1 MAEKDFE
8 ADDLELKDYAFEPK
22 TYTVNDVQI
31 TDYTGIEH
39 DKIFLVNKKDI
50 LTKPRPSWI
59 PELDENCLEREDFLP
74 HCVKDSDGYY
84 FVQKTSLE
92 VPEDYNGPKLS
103 DYEKR
108 QKFTKKTY
116 YKMSLDLIAAT
127 CDYYIKKRR
136 AEIKLSG
143 DTHRVGFPRS
153 AGSMTWARYDD
164 MVSMFSLCEAYKDDP
179 EITKNYG
186 HIKARRSNP
195 KHKGYIRQTEI
206 AFHDHYG
213 PLLQELKDKKLDMNL
228 QKQDAA
234 DTHKKGE
241 ETSYGMSGRSDTL
254 KKDYGVTIKKQNGTG
269 FDSQQLKNISE
280 ALENVWN
287 HYGKLDDVA
296 IAFNLGISYA
306 ANTLQHAR
314 KAVGIFHPEY
324 HAIGV
329 SFFEEKVADSK
340 DSSMVLCHE
349 VAHWLDFEKGNRDH
363 FHYASDKSGTLENKI
378 ALKFKEL
385 VRKRNS
391 GGKKLGDYWYRT
403 CECLARAMEEDYG
416 LKHNCYDFYNDQAYL
431 TPEVFKKEIA
441 PLVEQLLEENRKYF
455 NLVKKENLSQ
465 ELSTAKD
472 LSFFDINENTLRKL
486 IKSYTSSAASLAETE
501 KSKPDTFNYLR
512 GANKAMDNKINRYQE
527 KIVKLQTKVDVLNML
542 VQLET
547 KQAFGQFE
555 MKTLEADICPVDR
568 DDILRMDKNTFE
580 YYAAVIN
587 SALKNAGF
595 SEKKSIPLVL
605 KNPSGYTFNTLNI
618 LEDGNIEVVS
628 GSVNSLSEDEF
639 KAIEEKNLGLQKK
652 IFDEVKK
659 NIENNSLQQ
668 PEHKNILPS
677 LSSDDSFVSDFR
689 SGKFNSIFDRLSDL
703 NFKDDFISSGSLYS
717 KSRIEGI
724 NNLWLELFR
733 DGVPPAVIKFE
744 NEWEKKI
751 DDGNFN
757 APSFKENWIE
767 EASKAENEK
776 LLSYFSKMSVPDEN
790 VISEHNG
797 HLFRTMIINAIA
809 KQSRFLTEY
818 TDPFSNIVLYQKPE
832 CLLEKRLRYEIIEN
846 EIKKRGLKIMQD
858 KEIENNK
865 ETSEKKTRW
874 FSVHYKQIA
883 EDRAEFLDHIHKN
896 QEIENLDIHKTLLEN
911 HLEIQGCILGGTG
924 MIDSAYESF
933 VCSGA
938 DGFKYL
944 LTPHNSEYYKTENR
958 IIVSD
963 KIFDTFEDA
972 VKACIEEEIK
982 VYKPE
987 ITDYKIAED
996 SGYFFRMPEK
1006 YRDFI
1011 LDYILENKKDI
1022 VTEAEDYAAK
1032 NNISE
1037 KSQKEK
1043 LRHYIGISMEGYNKY
1058 RFDNPEW
1065 SKIIDD
1071 HVKQIENPLFH
1082 QNEKT
1087 DPEAAEKKSGKT
1099 KYKANDQK
1107 YISKFLDKDGITID
1121 FERWTKKDNPTSI
1134 LGNNYELSLQF
1145 PVTKNCLDCF
1155 ARFVIDETEPDGTF
1169 IKNHVDFTSEEYI
1182 NSISSYY
1189 NERNEHYPDQDE
1201 FDAIRW
1207 KYITDGQKLVRL
1219 GFTKIRDIDSDI
1231 TDALIKTGRENF
1243 KDELSFYKN
1252 SSRQNCR
1259 VFKLD
1264 DNAGN
1269 PLYII
1274 HNFETQQYSVLQDVN
1289 PENPGV
1295 TYFHAEGYPELDGLL
1310 LHLGER
1316 TNLSAEE
1323 SKKLKYFECPSLNI
1337 KFTPEL
1343 LLEKKALDYDTIDYY
1358 KNNSGFEMSFY
1369 NKLKEAVSPQKNNDF
1384 SIDYSEEK
1392 PEPVQQDLFEISEN
1406 NKEYWI
1412 TDKDGNRITNSDA
1425 KKIIKDNLDLLNRLS
1440 EEKTPAAN
1448 SKMVT
1453 ASYISDYLLE
1463 RLNKEDAQEVKNF
1476 TESFYDN
1483 IRNDYLSSLSDE
1495 RIAILLGKGSGSGFS
1510 FNESEA
1516 KFFRKN
1522 LEKKLVGNDYFIGT
1536 LQTVINDFSK
1546 EWSDTLERENPHLI
1560 SLLKKACDESV
1571 DYESR
1576 LYTAYHSYRYKH
1588 DPDDVAGYSLE
1599 TFKDKIVN
1607 DRTLME
1613 KYLSAYPE
1621 FEKLHN
1627 EYIEHNKIS
1636 DKANL
1641 VSIFKEHNRNIKI
1654 TEKQLSGRIYNS
1666 ADTNPEVLAIYY
1678 DDVKNEQSGL
1688 LLSESMAAIIA
1699 SHQGEPFATWLEN
1712 ISSDVRKVY
1721 PEITDRY
1728 IRKAIEPL
1736 KLGFGHGRK
1745 MHTLILQDHNYD
1757 IEQNMTKSNISKETN
1772 MTETTKP
1779 HSFFIKDT
1787 AEFDAF
1793 ADFEPITNLT
1803 AKQAVK
1809 KYAEL
1814 RKDGYSC
1821 GIGMHI
1827 PGDFIFDDPDG
1838 NGITLVVNHEGTAV
1852 FDIYGDTFIDQ
1863 LQEKD
1868 IENGRARLYIDLYKE
1883 LYNAFESEGIL
1894 VKKPQFVFDK
1904 ESELFVE
1911 KEYEYYINNF
1921 WYSENIDE
1929 LLSDAKKQLNE
1940 GKIKAAEEIIAKRNY
1955 FENTFAKD
1963 LTPEQKD
1970 IILRGLWEG
1979 EDKGLMAQ
1987 YRKDYPGVNPPSH
2000 PGDRYIELYLAMHL
2014 DEYDEEVL
2022 KNFALENEIE
2032 NVISTD
2038 NIHLNNEHGENGWHS
2053 MDMFVAD
2060 EKYIK
2065 AAAISD
2071 ERFAMPVASWKD
2083 GEPEITVSMVTLL
2096 ISDPENHDK
2105 QYLDVSSEGKP
2116 SISSDEKWNLIREQ
2130 KTFDILGEQI
2140 KNLFHKGISFYE
2152 WAKKDPEDSRS
2163 LEYIICNK
2171 DSKAYFD
2178 DSQTISNNLMNF
2190 LRNSEFVNADY
2201 SDDKITVTLN
2211 FDDES
2216 FEMCQN
2222 ELVKLDID
2230 WGLEHRIHQ
2239 VITYSRDTLDDDKQ
2253 AFVSLEEAQA
2263 AAKDYL
2269 SNDYYKDEN
2278 GKPYYDG
2285 VCVLNNKTKE
2295 IEFTQGVFPSK
2306 EIFSLD
2312 VLDKNNFELTPN
2324 EISNKIENIYG
2335 YFFEYESNENTV
2347 DIYQYEKNENGSIN
2361 KDGPQN
2367 FIGSLD
2373 SEGNFG
2379 FTDDYTEKLPDAVG
2393 QAAAMY
2399 FREITKSVSAEIELD
2414 PEDEEISASAT
2425 DEINKDLIKAE
2436 REVFQ
2441 KKILQLK
2448 EELKN
2453 IENDRYQDATDKEIQ
2468 DQVNQINEYIEKYEN
2483 ITDADIKNIILWRR
2497 NNFEE
2502 NQNNAREVEANRNT
2516 KQINDS
2522 SLNEG
2527 ELFSYNDLHPY
2538 FTLKNRNT
2546 GRETVIQPKGRDV
2559 ENIKDFAR
2567 LSSLTEAEK
2576 LIEAIKSKGFGI
2588 YTTYQRAVIFNDEL
2602 YYDFDEFARADNRD
2616 KNIHLLGQEDF
2627 IKYINDFK
2635 ISKNMKLFLENKKPE
2650 KKEYTLSDFDS
2661 EIFWEKYRS
2670 NYDKYYNSE
2679 DPEVRSEEMANS
2691 KYFDEL
2697 SYTNSMFNKTIGKL
2711 AQERGD
2717 YFSSDREAAAV
2728 VKAFFEMGVKLEVT
2742 HKDIS
2747 ENYILEYESEN
2758 ERVKLFDKN
2767 HVYIG
2772 SFGSQMNSSGSIYF
2786 GFLSKNNET
2795 EPDYIPVE
2803 GISNE
2808 ETDKLF
2814 EKAKAIFMENG
2825 IDVNNFEQNFID
2837 EMNNI
2842 DPDDSYYELFRDK
2855 VTGKLITEELNQM
2868 GFVKDPDGNYV
2879 LDDIKVSLSLVFNN
2893 KENPALIISHI
2904 SDPAVMQTIHLNDS
2918 YAKKHS
2924 LGMAFEDLLES
2935 GWLKETKNPNLKS
2948 FIDGKMLERDFIG
2961 KYIPDADNN
2970 EAVTLLDDITAYEE
2984 GFSDVLKSFKD
2995 FKDAWDISVS
3005 SEQEVSDFGGKLQKA
3020 LYNAAEAIK
3029 DKKAYSDSLL
3039 RYAEKYKP
3047 GMEDPD
3053 NVYGKFKFHEDEL
3066 KVFLKVNMINA
3077 SIYNISMD
3085 KNRDGTQI
3093 IFALMSSK
3101 DKRHYG
3107 YITADFDDPAN
3118 CKYNFTDLK
3127 NHNLDISLTENISKM
3142 RDFCEKGKPFYE
3154 ASENHSVNIELT
3166 SDGSKLSL
3174 TFNEVPDIDLRSSLN
3189 WAGFKYST
3197 IAKAWKADFNQ
3208 ENSDK
3213 LLATVKKY
3221 WPDDYEHAVK
3231 QMEGI
3236 GTKTAAE
3243 HKKESISVDF
3253 SQIENTSE
3261 KLAENIKFINEKYPE
3276 YKGNLTHILTDIMFN
3291 ATSKNRNEILDKFRD
3306 CNNKDELNSKLK
3318 KMVYG
3323 SFETE
3328 IKKQQNVKPKKDP
3341 EEGFSR

>member
-8 ADDLELKDYAFEPK
+8 ADDLELKDYAFEPE

-84 FVQKTSLE
+84 FVQKTSLD

-186 HIKARRSNP
+186 HVKARRSNP

-241 ETSYGMSGRSDTL
+241 ETSYGMSGRSETL
-254 KKDYGVTIKKQNGTG
+254 KKDYGVTIKKQNGTN

-363 FHYASDKSGTLENKI
+363 FHYASDKNCTLENKI

-416 LKHNCYDFYNDQAYL
+416 LKHDCYDFYNDQAYL
-431 TPEVFKKEIA
+431 TPEVFKKEIS
-441 PLVEQLLEENRKYF
+441 PLVEQLLEENRTYF
-455 NLVKKENLSQ
+455 NLVKKENLSM

-472 LSFFDINENTLRKL
+472 LSFFDVNENALRKL
-486 IKSYTSSAASLAETE
+486 IKSYTSSAALLEETE

-512 GANKAMDNKINRYQE
+512 GASKAMDNKIYRYQE
-527 KIVKLQTKVDVLNML
+527 KITKLQTKVDVLNML
-542 VQLET
+542 VHLET
-547 KQAFGQFE
+547 KQPFGQFE

-628 GSVNSLSEDEF
+628 GSVNSLSEDDF
-639 KAIEEKNLGLQKK
+639 KAIEEKNLGLLKT
-652 IFDEVKK
+652 IFDEVKIQLEK
-659 NIENNSLQQ
+659 NRENN
-668 PEHKNILPS
+668 I
-677 LSSDDSFVSDFR
+677 
-689 SGKFNSIFDRLSDL
+689 
-703 NFKDDFISSGSLYS
+703 
-717 KSRIEGI
+717 
-724 NNLWLELFR
+724 
-733 DGVPPAVIKFE
+733 
-744 NEWEKKI
+744 
-751 DDGNFN
+751 
-757 APSFKENWIE
+757 
-767 EASKAENEK
+767 
-776 LLSYFSKMSVPDEN
+776 
-790 VISEHNG
+790 
-797 HLFRTMIINAIA
+797 
-809 KQSRFLTEY
+809 
-818 TDPFSNIVLYQKPE
+818 
-832 CLLEKRLRYEIIEN
+832 
-846 EIKKRGLKIMQD
+846 
-858 KEIENNK
+858 
-865 ETSEKKTRW
+865 ETSEKKIRW

-896 QEIENLDIHKTLLEN
+896 QEIESLNIHKTLLEN

-944 LTPHNSEYYKTENR
+944 LTPHNSEYYKTDNK

-963 KIFDTFEDA
+963 KVFDSFEDA

-987 ITDYKIAED
+987 ITDYKIAGD
-996 SGYFFRMPEK
+996 SGYFFLIPKK
-1006 YRDFI
+1006 YREFI
-1011 LDYILENKKDI
+1011 LDYILENKKEI
-1022 VTEAEDYAAK
+1022 VTEAEEYAAK

-1065 SKIIDD
+1065 SKIIDE
-1071 HVKQIENPLFH
+1071 HVKQIENS
-1082 QNEKT
+1082 EKT
-1087 DPEAAEKKSGKT
+1087 TGKT

-1107 YISKFLDKDGITID
+1107 YI
-1121 FERWTKKDNPTSI
+1121 
-1134 LGNNYELSLQF
+1134 LQF
-1145 PVTKNCLDCF
+1145 
-1155 ARFVIDETEPDGTF
+1155 
-1169 IKNHVDFTSEEYI
+1169 
-1182 NSISSYY
+1182 
-1189 NERNEHYPDQDE
+1189 
-1201 FDAIRW
+1201 
-1207 KYITDGQKLVRL
+1207 
-1219 GFTKIRDIDSDI
+1219 
-1231 TDALIKTGRENF
+1231 
-1243 KDELSFYKN
+1243 
-1252 SSRQNCR
+1252 
-1259 VFKLD
+1259 
-1264 DNAGN
+1264 
-1269 PLYII
+1269 
-1274 HNFETQQYSVLQDVN
+1274 
-1289 PENPGV
+1289 
-1295 TYFHAEGYPELDGLL
+1295 
-1310 LHLGER
+1310 
-1316 TNLSAEE
+1316 
-1323 SKKLKYFECPSLNI
+1323 LN
-1337 KFTPEL
+1337 
-1343 LLEKKALDYDTIDYY
+1343 
-1358 KNNSGFEMSFY
+1358 
-1369 NKLKEAVSPQKNNDF
+1369 NKLKEAGSPQKNKDF

-1392 PEPVQQDLFEISEN
+1392 PGPVQQDLFEISEN
-1406 NKEYWI
+1406 KKEYWI

-1453 ASYISDYLLE
+1453 VSYISDYLLE

-1476 TESFYDN
+1476 TESFYSN

-1516 KFFRKN
+1516 NFFRKN

-1536 LQTVINDFSK
+1536 LQTVVNDFSK
-1546 EWSDTLERENPHLI
+1546 EWSNTLEKENPQLI
-1560 SLLKKACDESV
+1560 SLLKKACDESI

-1576 LYTAYHSYRYKH
+1576 LYTAYLSYHYKH

-1599 TFKDKIVN
+1599 TFKDIIVN

-1654 TEKQLSGRIYNS
+1654 TEKRLSGRIYNA
-1666 ADTNPEVLAIYY
+1666 ADTNPEALAIYY

-1721 PEITDRY
+1721 PEITDKY
-1728 IRKAIEPL
+1728 IRNAIGPL

-1745 MHTLILQDHNYD
+1745 MHTLILQDHNY
-1757 IEQNMTKSNISKETN
+1757 ESNISKETN

-1793 ADFEPITNLT
+1793 ADFEPVTNLT
-1803 AKQAVK
+1803 AVQAVK

-1883 LYNAFESEGIL
+1883 LYNAFESEGVS

-1904 ESELFVE
+1904 ESELF
-1911 KEYEYYINNF
+1911 
-1921 WYSENIDE
+1921 
-1929 LLSDAKKQLNE
+1929 
-1940 GKIKAAEEIIAKRNY
+1940 
-1955 FENTFAKD
+1955 
-1963 LTPEQKD
+1963 
-1970 IILRGLWEG
+1970 
-1979 EDKGLMAQ
+1979 
-1987 YRKDYPGVNPPSH
+1987 
-2000 PGDRYIELYLAMHL
+2000 
-2014 DEYDEEVL
+2014 
-2022 KNFALENEIE
+2022 IE
-2032 NVISTD
+2032 N
-2038 NIHLNNEHGENGWHS
+2038 
-2053 MDMFVAD
+2053 
-2060 EKYIK
+2060 
-2065 AAAISD
+2065 
-2071 ERFAMPVASWKD
+2071 
-2083 GEPEITVSMVTLL
+2083 
-2096 ISDPENHDK
+2096 
-2105 QYLDVSSEGKP
+2105 
-2116 SISSDEKWNLIREQ
+2116 
-2130 KTFDILGEQI
+2130 
-2140 KNLFHKGISFYE
+2140 KNLSHKGISFYE
-2152 WAKKDPEDSRS
+2152 WAKKDPDDARS

-2216 FEMCQN
+2216 FGMCQN

-2239 VITYSRDTLDDDKQ
+2239 VITYSRDTLDDDKL
-2253 AFVSLEEAQA
+2253 AFASFDEAQS

-2269 SNDYYKDEN
+2269 SNDSYKDEN

-2295 IEFTQGVFPSK
+2295 IEFTQGLFPSK

-2312 VLDKNNFELTPN
+2312 ILDKNNFELTPN
-2324 EISNKIENIYG
+2324 EISNRIENIYG

-2414 PEDEEISASAT
+2414 PENEEFSVSDT
-2425 DEINKDLIKAE
+2425 DEINEGLIKAE

-2453 IENDRYQDATDKEIQ
+2453 IENDRYQDASDKEIQ

-2497 NNFEE
+2497 KNFEE
-2502 NQNNAREVEANRNT
+2502 IQNNAREVEADRNT
-2516 KQINDS
+2516 KHINDS
-2522 SLNEG
+2522 SVKEG

-2602 YYDFDEFARADNRD
+2602 YYDFDDFAKANNMD
-2616 KNIHLLGQEDF
+2616 KNIHHLGRDDF
-2627 IKYINDFK
+2627 IKYIKDFK
-2635 ISKNMKLFLENKKPE
+2635 ISRNMKLFLENKKPE

-2661 EIFWEKYRS
+2661 VLFWEKYRS

-2679 DPEVRSEEMANS
+2679 DPEVRSEESTNC

-2697 SYTNSMFNKTIGKL
+2697 SYTNSMFNKTVGEL
-2711 AQERGD
+2711 ARERGD
-2717 YFSSDREAAAV
+2717 YFSSDRETAAV

-2758 ERVKLFDKN
+2758 KRVKLFDKN

-2786 GFLSKNNET
+2786 GFLSKNNNT
-2795 EPDYIPVE
+2795 EPNYIPVE

-2814 EKAKAIFMENG
+2814 DKAKAIFMENG
-2825 IDVNNFEQNFID
+2825 IDVNNFEQDFID
-2837 EMNNI
+2837 NMKNI
-2842 DPDDSYYELFRDK
+2842 DPDDSYYELFRDN
-2855 VTGKLITEELNQM
+2855 VTGKLISEELNQM

-2879 LDDIKVSLSLVFNN
+2879 LDDIKVSLSLVYNN

-2924 LGMAFEDLLES
+2924 LGMSFKDLLKS

-2948 FIDGKMLERDFIG
+2948 FIDGNILERDFIG

-2970 EAVTLLDDITAYEE
+2970 KAVTLLDDITAYED

-2995 FKDAWDISVS
+2995 FKDAWDIPVS
-3005 SEQEVSDFGGKLQKA
+3005 SEQEVSEFGGKLQKA

-3029 DKKAYSDSLL
+3029 DKKAYADSLL

-3077 SIYNISMD
+3077 SIYNMATDIN
-3085 KNRDGTQI
+3085 KNGTQI
-3093 IFALMSSK
+3093 VFALMSSK

-3127 NHNLDISLTENISKM
+3127 DHNLDISLTENISKM
-3142 RDFCEKGKPFYE
+3142 RDFCEKGKPFYG

-3166 SDGSKLSL
+3166 PDGSKLSL

-3221 WPDDYEHAVK
+3221 WPDDYEHAAK
-3231 QMEGI
+3231 QMESI
-3236 GTKTAAE
+3236 GTKPAAE
-3243 HKKESISVDF
+3243 HKKESVSVDF

-3328 IKKQQNVKPKKDP
+3328 IKKQQNVKSKKDP

>member
-8 ADDLELKDYAFEPK
+8 ADDLELKDYAFEPE

-39 DKIFLVNKKDI
+39 DRIFLVNKKDV

-84 FVQKTSLE
+84 FVQKTSLD

-103 DYEKR
+103 DYKKR

-164 MVSMFSLCEAYKDDP
+164 MVAMFSLCEAYKDDP

-269 FDSQQLKNISE
+269 FDSQQLKNIIE

-416 LKHNCYDFYNDQAYL
+416 LKHDCYDFYNDQAYL

-455 NLVKKENLSQ
+455 NLVKKENLSK

-472 LSFFDINENTLRKL
+472 LSFFDVNENALRKL
-486 IKSYTSSAASLAETE
+486 IKSYTSSVALLKETE

-555 MKTLEADICPVDR
+555 MKTLETDICPVDR
-568 DDILRMDKNTFE
+568 DDILRMNKNSFE

-605 KNPSGYTFNTLNI
+605 KNPGGYTFNTLNI
-618 LEDGNIEVVS
+618 LEDGNIEIVS

-639 KAIEEKNLGLQKK
+639 KSIEEKNLELQKK
-652 IFDEVKK
+652 IFDEVRNQPEKKEEK
-659 NIENNSLQQ
+659 NIEKESFQQ
-668 PEHKNILPS
+668 PEQKKVLSS

-724 NNLWLELFR
+724 NILWLELFK

-751 DDGNFN
+751 EDGNFN
-757 APSFKENWIE
+757 APSFREKWIE

-790 VISEHNG
+790 LISEHNG

-809 KQSRFLTEY
+809 KQSRFLTEH

-832 CLLEKRLRYEIIEN
+832 CLLEKKLRYEIIEN

-865 ETSEKKTRW
+865 ETSEKTDPETDENEKSIQEEINKFKEILEDEKPSLDRLKIMKTRQEVRIM
-874 FSVHYKQIA
+874 SET
-883 EDRAEFLDHIHKN
+883 EDNEGSRGRK
-896 QEIENLDIHKTLLEN
+896 
-911 HLEIQGCILGGTG
+911 
-924 MIDSAYESF
+924 
-933 VCSGA
+933 
-938 DGFKYL
+938 
-944 LTPHNSEYYKTENR
+944 
-958 IIVSD
+958 
-963 KIFDTFEDA
+963 
-972 VKACIEEEIK
+972 
-982 VYKPE
+982 
-987 ITDYKIAED
+987 KIAE
-996 SGYFFRMPEK
+996 
-1006 YRDFI
+1006 
-1011 LDYILENKKDI
+1011 
-1022 VTEAEDYAAK
+1022 
-1032 NNISE
+1032 
-1037 KSQKEK
+1037 EK
-1043 LRHYIGISMEGYNKY
+1043 L
-1058 RFDNPEW
+1058 
-1065 SKIIDD
+1065 KIIND
-1071 HVKQIENPLFH
+1071 HVKQIENPLFY

-1087 DPEAAEKKSGKT
+1087 
-1099 KYKANDQK
+1099 
-1107 YISKFLDKDGITID
+1107 
-1121 FERWTKKDNPTSI
+1121 
-1134 LGNNYELSLQF
+1134 
-1145 PVTKNCLDCF
+1145 
-1155 ARFVIDETEPDGTF
+1155 
-1169 IKNHVDFTSEEYI
+1169 
-1182 NSISSYY
+1182 
-1189 NERNEHYPDQDE
+1189 
-1201 FDAIRW
+1201 
-1207 KYITDGQKLVRL
+1207 
-1219 GFTKIRDIDSDI
+1219 
-1231 TDALIKTGRENF
+1231 
-1243 KDELSFYKN
+1243 
-1252 SSRQNCR
+1252 
-1259 VFKLD
+1259 
-1264 DNAGN
+1264 
-1269 PLYII
+1269 
-1274 HNFETQQYSVLQDVN
+1274 
-1289 PENPGV
+1289 
-1295 TYFHAEGYPELDGLL
+1295 
-1310 LHLGER
+1310 
-1316 TNLSAEE
+1316 
-1323 SKKLKYFECPSLNI
+1323 
-1337 KFTPEL
+1337 
-1343 LLEKKALDYDTIDYY
+1343 
-1358 KNNSGFEMSFY
+1358 
-1369 NKLKEAVSPQKNNDF
+1369 
-1384 SIDYSEEK
+1384 
-1392 PEPVQQDLFEISEN
+1392 EPVQLDLFEVSEN

-1412 TDKDGNRITNSDA
+1412 TDKNGNRITNSDA

-1440 EEKTPAAN
+1440 EEKTPATN

-1495 RIAILLGKGSGSGFS
+1495 RIAILLGKDSGTGFS

-1516 KFFRKN
+1516 NFFRKN
-1522 LEKKLVGNDYFIGT
+1522 LEKKLIGNDYFIGT
-1536 LQTVINDFSK
+1536 LQTVVNDFSK
-1546 EWSDTLERENPHLI
+1546 EWSDTLEKENPQLI

-1576 LYTAYHSYRYKH
+1576 LYTAYLSYHYKH

-1607 DRTLME
+1607 DKTLME

-1636 DKANL
+1636 KKENL
-1641 VSIFKEHNRNIKI
+1641 VSIFSNKDLSNRVSKGKKLIDEYLEKYFEAKNVSHNLIDLYAVGDAKRYVSVNYNGSFYKNLSKEQKKQASEFNEKLEQVLKEYASKRLAEKKDEPEEAKAVSDLYKWARKNHPFADFTDSVIEEICFGMWEAEDKILLKEHEEQFPDIKYPEYPGTEWVLKVIEKHRDEYKDADFTVLSDTLVKEIEAEKINNQKKIEFLKKELDNKEYPLSNTEASDINENIRRFESLTDEDFKNLVLWKQRMLKESEARRNAVFEDMLEKEKRKSTVQEGEMYSYNDLHPSVTVINRKTNRQAEIRPTGTSAKNLMQLCGLKSLSEADELIQKIQAAGFSILSTDDRIILYNDEKYYDFRENHASYNFATKEFEYDEDKRNLKIWDFRDYIKKGLKI
-1654 TEKQLSGRIYNS
+1654 TKKMKEFEKIENL
-1666 ADTNPEVLAIYY
+1666 
-1678 DDVKNEQSGL
+1678 
-1688 LLSESMAAIIA
+1688 
-1699 SHQGEPFATWLEN
+1699 GET
-1712 ISSDVRKVY
+1712 
-1721 PEITDRY
+1721 
-1728 IRKAIEPL
+1728 
-1736 KLGFGHGRK
+1736 K
-1745 MHTLILQDHNYD
+1745 MEHKYT
-1757 IEQNMTKSNISKETN
+1757 
-1772 MTETTKP
+1772 
-1779 HSFFIKDT
+1779 FFVKDT
-1787 AEFDAF
+1787 AEFEQF
-1793 ADFEPITNLT
+1793 ADFEPVTNLT
-1803 AKQAVK
+1803 AEQAVK

-1883 LYNAFESEGIL
+1883 LYNAFESEGVS

-1904 ESELFVE
+1904 ESELFT
-1911 KEYEYYINNF
+1911 
-1921 WYSENIDE
+1921 EN
-1929 LLSDAKKQLNE
+1929 
-1940 GKIKAAEEIIAKRNY
+1940 
-1955 FENTFAKD
+1955 
-1963 LTPEQKD
+1963 
-1970 IILRGLWEG
+1970 
-1979 EDKGLMAQ
+1979 
-1987 YRKDYPGVNPPSH
+1987 
-2000 PGDRYIELYLAMHL
+2000 
-2014 DEYDEEVL
+2014 
-2022 KNFALENEIE
+2022 
-2032 NVISTD
+2032 
-2038 NIHLNNEHGENGWHS
+2038 
-2053 MDMFVAD
+2053 
-2060 EKYIK
+2060 
-2065 AAAISD
+2065 
-2071 ERFAMPVASWKD
+2071 
-2083 GEPEITVSMVTLL
+2083 
-2096 ISDPENHDK
+2096 
-2105 QYLDVSSEGKP
+2105 
-2116 SISSDEKWNLIREQ
+2116 
-2130 KTFDILGEQI
+2130 
-2140 KNLFHKGISFYE
+2140 KNLSHKGISFYE

-2216 FEMCQN
+2216 FEICQN

-2295 IEFTQGVFPSK
+2295 IEFTQGLFPSK

-2324 EISNKIENIYG
+2324 EISNRIENIYG

-2414 PEDEEISASAT
+2414 S
-2425 DEINKDLIKAE
+2425 
-2436 REVFQ
+2436 
-2441 KKILQLK
+2441 
-2448 EELKN
+2448 
-2453 IENDRYQDATDKEIQ
+2453 
-2468 DQVNQINEYIEKYEN
+2468 
-2483 ITDADIKNIILWRR
+2483 
-2497 NNFEE
+2497 NN
-2502 NQNNAREVEANRNT
+2502 
-2516 KQINDS
+2516 
-2522 SLNEG
+2522 
-2527 ELFSYNDLHPY
+2527 
-2538 FTLKNRNT
+2538 
-2546 GRETVIQPKGRDV
+2546 
-2559 ENIKDFAR
+2559 
-2567 LSSLTEAEK
+2567 
-2576 LIEAIKSKGFGI
+2576 
-2588 YTTYQRAVIFNDEL
+2588 
-2602 YYDFDEFARADNRD
+2602 
-2616 KNIHLLGQEDF
+2616 
-2627 IKYINDFK
+2627 
-2635 ISKNMKLFLENKKPE
+2635 
-2650 KKEYTLSDFDS
+2650 
-2661 EIFWEKYRS
+2661 
-2670 NYDKYYNSE
+2670 
-2679 DPEVRSEEMANS
+2679 
-2691 KYFDEL
+2691 
-2697 SYTNSMFNKTIGKL
+2697 
-2711 AQERGD
+2711 
-2717 YFSSDREAAAV
+2717 
-2728 VKAFFEMGVKLEVT
+2728 
-2742 HKDIS
+2742 
-2747 ENYILEYESEN
+2747 
-2758 ERVKLFDKN
+2758 
-2767 HVYIG
+2767 
-2772 SFGSQMNSSGSIYF
+2772 
-2786 GFLSKNNET
+2786 
-2795 EPDYIPVE
+2795 
-2803 GISNE
+2803 
-2808 ETDKLF
+2808 
-2814 EKAKAIFMENG
+2814 
-2825 IDVNNFEQNFID
+2825 
-2837 EMNNI
+2837 
-2842 DPDDSYYELFRDK
+2842 SYYELFRDN
-2855 VTGKLITEELNQM
+2855 VTGKLISEELNQM
-2868 GFVKDPDGNYV
+2868 GFMKDPDGNYV
-2879 LDDIKVSLSLVFNN
+2879 LDDIKVSLSLIFNN

-2924 LGMAFEDLLES
+2924 LGMSFKDLFES

-2970 EAVTLLDDITAYEE
+2970 KAVTLLDDITAYEE

-2995 FKDAWDISVS
+2995 FKDAWDIPVS
-3005 SEQEVSDFGGKLQKA
+3005 SEQEVFEFGGKLQKA

-3029 DKKAYSDSLL
+3029 DKKAYADSLL

-3053 NVYGKFKFHEDEL
+3053 NVYGKFKFLEDEL

-3077 SIYNISMD
+3077 SIYNMATDIN
-3085 KNRDGTQI
+3085 KNGTQI
-3093 IFALMSSK
+3093 VFALMSSK

-3127 NHNLDISLTENISKM
+3127 DHNLDISLTENISKM

-3236 GTKTAAE
+3236 GTKPATE

-3328 IKKQQNVKPKKDP
+3328 IKKQQNVKSKKDP

>member
-186 HIKARRSNP
+186 HVKARRSNP

-241 ETSYGMSGRSDTL
+241 ETSYGMSGRLDTL
-254 KKDYGVTIKKQNGTG
+254 KKNFGVTIKKQNGTG

-349 VAHWLDFEKGNRDH
+349 IAHWLDFEKGNRDH

-416 LKHNCYDFYNDQAYL
+416 LKHDCYDFYNDQAYL

-501 KSKPDTFNYLR
+501 KTKPDTFNYLR

-555 MKTLEADICPVDR
+555 IKTLEADICSVDR

-605 KNPSGYTFNTLNI
+605 KNPGGYTFNTLNI

-639 KAIEEKNLGLQKK
+639 KAIEEKNLELQKK

-659 NIENNSLQQ
+659 NRENNIENNSLQQ

-724 NNLWLELFR
+724 NNLWLELFK
-733 DGVPPAVIKFE
+733 DGVPPAVNKFE

-751 DDGNFN
+751 DDGNFK

-767 EASKAENEK
+767 EASKAKNEK

-790 VISEHNG
+790 LISEHNG

-809 KQSRFLTEY
+809 KQSRFLTEH

-832 CLLEKRLRYEIIEN
+832 CLLEKKLRYEIVEN

-865 ETSEKKTRW
+865 ETSEKTDPETDENEKSIQEEINKFKEILEDEKPSLDRLKIMKTRQE
-874 FSVHYKQIA
+874 VRIMGET
-883 EDRAEFLDHIHKN
+883 EDNEGSRGRK
-896 QEIENLDIHKTLLEN
+896 
-911 HLEIQGCILGGTG
+911 
-924 MIDSAYESF
+924 
-933 VCSGA
+933 
-938 DGFKYL
+938 
-944 LTPHNSEYYKTENR
+944 
-958 IIVSD
+958 
-963 KIFDTFEDA
+963 
-972 VKACIEEEIK
+972 
-982 VYKPE
+982 
-987 ITDYKIAED
+987 KIAE
-996 SGYFFRMPEK
+996 
-1006 YRDFI
+1006 
-1011 LDYILENKKDI
+1011 
-1022 VTEAEDYAAK
+1022 
-1032 NNISE
+1032 
-1037 KSQKEK
+1037 EK
-1043 LRHYIGISMEGYNKY
+1043 L
-1058 RFDNPEW
+1058 
-1065 SKIIDD
+1065 KIIND
-1071 HVKQIENPLFH
+1071 HVKQIENPLFY
-1082 QNEKT
+1082 QN
-1087 DPEAAEKKSGKT
+1087 
-1099 KYKANDQK
+1099 
-1107 YISKFLDKDGITID
+1107 
-1121 FERWTKKDNPTSI
+1121 
-1134 LGNNYELSLQF
+1134 
-1145 PVTKNCLDCF
+1145 
-1155 ARFVIDETEPDGTF
+1155 
-1169 IKNHVDFTSEEYI
+1169 
-1182 NSISSYY
+1182 
-1189 NERNEHYPDQDE
+1189 
-1201 FDAIRW
+1201 
-1207 KYITDGQKLVRL
+1207 
-1219 GFTKIRDIDSDI
+1219 
-1231 TDALIKTGRENF
+1231 
-1243 KDELSFYKN
+1243 
-1252 SSRQNCR
+1252 
-1259 VFKLD
+1259 
-1264 DNAGN
+1264 
-1269 PLYII
+1269 
-1274 HNFETQQYSVLQDVN
+1274 
-1289 PENPGV
+1289 
-1295 TYFHAEGYPELDGLL
+1295 
-1310 LHLGER
+1310 
-1316 TNLSAEE
+1316 
-1323 SKKLKYFECPSLNI
+1323 
-1337 KFTPEL
+1337 
-1343 LLEKKALDYDTIDYY
+1343 
-1358 KNNSGFEMSFY
+1358 
-1369 NKLKEAVSPQKNNDF
+1369 
-1384 SIDYSEEK
+1384 EK

-1463 RLNKEDAQEVKNF
+1463 RLNKEDAQEVKGF
-1476 TESFYDN
+1476 TESFYYN
-1483 IRNDYLSSLSDE
+1483 IRNDYLSSLSDD

-1516 KFFRKN
+1516 NFFRKN

-1536 LQTVINDFSK
+1536 LQTVVNDFSK

-1576 LYTAYHSYRYKH
+1576 LYTAYLSYHYKH

-1636 DKANL
+1636 KKENL
-1641 VSIFKEHNRNIKI
+1641 VSIFSNKDLSNRVSKGKKLIDEYLEKYFEAKNVSHNLIDLYAVGDAKRYVSVNYNGSFYKNLSKEQKKQASEFNEKLEQVLKEYASKRLAEKKDEPEEAKAVSDLYKWARNNHPFADFTDSVIEEICFGMWEAEDKILLKEHEEQFPDIKYPAYPGTEWVLKVIEKHRDEYKDADFTVLSDTLVKEIEAEKINNQKKIEFLKKELDNKEYPLSKTEASDINENIRRFESLTDEDFKNLVLWKQRMLKESEARRNAVFEDILEKEKRKSSVQEGEMFSYNDLHPSVTVINRKTNRQTEIRPTGTSAKNLMQLCGLKNLSEADELIQKIQAAGFSILSTDARIILYNDEKYYDFRENHASYNFATREFEYDEDKRNLKIWDFRDYIKKGLKI
-1654 TEKQLSGRIYNS
+1654 TKKMKEFEKI
-1666 ADTNPEVLAIYY
+1666 
-1678 DDVKNEQSGL
+1678 
-1688 LLSESMAAIIA
+1688 
-1699 SHQGEPFATWLEN
+1699 EN
-1712 ISSDVRKVY
+1712 
-1721 PEITDRY
+1721 
-1728 IRKAIEPL
+1728 
-1736 KLGFGHGRK
+1736 LGGTK
-1745 MHTLILQDHNYD
+1745 MEHKYT
-1757 IEQNMTKSNISKETN
+1757 
-1772 MTETTKP
+1772 
-1779 HSFFIKDT
+1779 FFVKDT
-1787 AEFDAF
+1787 AEFEQF
-1793 ADFEPITNLT
+1793 ADFEPVTNLT
-1803 AKQAVK
+1803 AEQAVK

-1883 LYNAFESEGIL
+1883 LYNAFESEGVS

-1904 ESELFVE
+1904 ESELFT
-1911 KEYEYYINNF
+1911 
-1921 WYSENIDE
+1921 EN
-1929 LLSDAKKQLNE
+1929 
-1940 GKIKAAEEIIAKRNY
+1940 
-1955 FENTFAKD
+1955 
-1963 LTPEQKD
+1963 
-1970 IILRGLWEG
+1970 
-1979 EDKGLMAQ
+1979 
-1987 YRKDYPGVNPPSH
+1987 
-2000 PGDRYIELYLAMHL
+2000 
-2014 DEYDEEVL
+2014 
-2022 KNFALENEIE
+2022 
-2032 NVISTD
+2032 
-2038 NIHLNNEHGENGWHS
+2038 
-2053 MDMFVAD
+2053 
-2060 EKYIK
+2060 
-2065 AAAISD
+2065 
-2071 ERFAMPVASWKD
+2071 
-2083 GEPEITVSMVTLL
+2083 
-2096 ISDPENHDK
+2096 
-2105 QYLDVSSEGKP
+2105 
-2116 SISSDEKWNLIREQ
+2116 
-2130 KTFDILGEQI
+2130 
-2140 KNLFHKGISFYE
+2140 KNLSHKGISFYE

-2295 IEFTQGVFPSK
+2295 IEFTQGLFPSK

-2312 VLDKNNFELTPN
+2312 ILDKNNFELTPN

-2361 KDGPQN
+2361 KEGPQN

-2399 FREITKSVSAEIELD
+2399 FREITKSVSAEIELE
-2414 PEDEEISASAT
+2414 PE
-2425 DEINKDLIKAE
+2425 
-2436 REVFQ
+2436 
-2441 KKILQLK
+2441 
-2448 EELKN
+2448 
-2453 IENDRYQDATDKEIQ
+2453 
-2468 DQVNQINEYIEKYEN
+2468 
-2483 ITDADIKNIILWRR
+2483 
-2497 NNFEE
+2497 
-2502 NQNNAREVEANRNT
+2502 
-2516 KQINDS
+2516 
-2522 SLNEG
+2522 
-2527 ELFSYNDLHPY
+2527 
-2538 FTLKNRNT
+2538 
-2546 GRETVIQPKGRDV
+2546 
-2559 ENIKDFAR
+2559 
-2567 LSSLTEAEK
+2567 
-2576 LIEAIKSKGFGI
+2576 
-2588 YTTYQRAVIFNDEL
+2588 
-2602 YYDFDEFARADNRD
+2602 
-2616 KNIHLLGQEDF
+2616 
-2627 IKYINDFK
+2627 
-2635 ISKNMKLFLENKKPE
+2635 
-2650 KKEYTLSDFDS
+2650 
-2661 EIFWEKYRS
+2661 
-2670 NYDKYYNSE
+2670 
-2679 DPEVRSEEMANS
+2679 
-2691 KYFDEL
+2691 
-2697 SYTNSMFNKTIGKL
+2697 
-2711 AQERGD
+2711 
-2717 YFSSDREAAAV
+2717 
-2728 VKAFFEMGVKLEVT
+2728 
-2742 HKDIS
+2742 
-2747 ENYILEYESEN
+2747 
-2758 ERVKLFDKN
+2758 
-2767 HVYIG
+2767 
-2772 SFGSQMNSSGSIYF
+2772 
-2786 GFLSKNNET
+2786 
-2795 EPDYIPVE
+2795 
-2803 GISNE
+2803 
-2808 ETDKLF
+2808 
-2814 EKAKAIFMENG
+2814 
-2825 IDVNNFEQNFID
+2825 
-2837 EMNNI
+2837 
-2842 DPDDSYYELFRDK
+2842 DSYYELFRDK
-2855 VTGKLITEELNQM
+2855 VTGKLISEELNQM

-2879 LDDIKVSLSLVFNN
+2879 LDDIKVSLSLVYNN

-2924 LGMAFEDLLES
+2924 LGMSFKDLLES

-2948 FIDGKMLERDFIG
+2948 FIDGNMLERDFIG

-2970 EAVTLLDDITAYEE
+2970 KAVTLLDDITAYED

-2995 FKDAWDISVS
+2995 FKDAWDIPVS
-3005 SEQEVSDFGGKLQKA
+3005 SEQEVFEFGGKLQKA

-3029 DKKAYSDSLL
+3029 DKKAYADSLL

-3077 SIYNISMD
+3077 SIYNMATDIN
-3085 KNRDGTQI
+3085 KNGTQI
-3093 IFALMSSK
+3093 VFALMSSK

-3127 NHNLDISLTENISKM
+3127 DHNLDISLTENISKM
-3142 RDFCEKGKPFYE
+3142 RDFCEKGKPFYG

-3174 TFNEVPDIDLRSSLN
+3174 TFNEVPDIDLRSSLK

-3197 IAKAWKADFNQ
+3197 LAKAWKADFNQ

-3221 WPDDYEHAVK
+3221 WPDDYEHAAK

-3243 HKKESISVDF
+3243 HKKESVSVDF

-3341 EEGFSR
+3341 EEVFSR

>member
-8 ADDLELKDYAFEPK
+8 ADDLELKDYAFEPE

-127 CDYYIKKRR
+127 CDYYIKKRK

-186 HIKARRSNP
+186 HVKARRSNP

-241 ETSYGMSGRSDTL
+241 ETSYGMSDRSDTL
-254 KKDYGVTIKKQNGTG
+254 KKNYGVTIKKQNGTS

-363 FHYASDKSGTLENKI
+363 FHYASDKTGTLENKI

-391 GGKKLGDYWYRT
+391 GEKKLGDYWYRT

-416 LKHNCYDFYNDQAYL
+416 LKHDCYDFYNDQAYL
-431 TPEVFKKEIA
+431 TPEVFKKEIL

-501 KSKPDTFNYLR
+501 KTKPDTFNYLR

-527 KIVKLQTKVDVLNML
+527 KIVKLQTKIDVLNML
-542 VQLET
+542 VHLET
-547 KQAFGQFE
+547 KQPFGPFE

-587 SALKNAGF
+587 SALKNTGF

-639 KAIEEKNLGLQKK
+639 KAIKEKNL
-652 IFDEVKK
+652 
-659 NIENNSLQQ
+659 
-668 PEHKNILPS
+668 
-677 LSSDDSFVSDFR
+677 
-689 SGKFNSIFDRLSDL
+689 
-703 NFKDDFISSGSLYS
+703 
-717 KSRIEGI
+717 
-724 NNLWLELFR
+724 ELL
-733 DGVPPAVIKFE
+733 K
-744 NEWEKKI
+744 
-751 DDGNFN
+751 
-757 APSFKENWIE
+757 
-767 EASKAENEK
+767 
-776 LLSYFSKMSVPDEN
+776 
-790 VISEHNG
+790 
-797 HLFRTMIINAIA
+797 
-809 KQSRFLTEY
+809 
-818 TDPFSNIVLYQKPE
+818 
-832 CLLEKRLRYEIIEN
+832 IIEN
-846 EIKKRGLKIMQD
+846 EIKKQELNIMHD
-858 KEIENNK
+858 KEIKNNK
-865 ETSEKKTRW
+865 KTSENKTRW

-924 MIDSAYESF
+924 IIDSAYESF
-933 VCSGA
+933 VCSGVE
-938 DGFKYL
+938 GFKYL
-944 LTPHNSEYYKTENR
+944 LTPHNSNHYKTENK

-996 SGYFFRMPEK
+996 SGYFFRIPEK

-1011 LDYILENKKDI
+1011 LDYILENKKEI
-1022 VTEAEDYAAK
+1022 VTEAEVYAAK

-1037 KSQKEK
+1037 ISQKEK

-1071 HVKQIENPLFH
+1071 HVKQIENPLLY

-1087 DPEAAEKKSGKT
+1087 DPEAAEKKAEKT

-1121 FERWTKKDNPTSI
+1121 FERWTKKDNPTNI
-1134 LGNNYELSLQF
+1134 LGNNYELSLKF
-1145 PVTKNCLDCF
+1145 PITKNVLDCF

-1169 IKNHVDFTSEEYI
+1169 IKNHIDFTSEEYI

-1219 GFTKIRDIDSDI
+1219 GFIKIRDIDSDI
-1231 TDALIKTGRENF
+1231 TDALIKTGREKF

-1274 HNFETQQYSVLQDVN
+1274 HNFETQQYGVLQDVN
-1289 PENPGV
+1289 PENPGI

-1343 LLEKKALDYDTIDYY
+1343 LLEKKALDYETIDYY

-1392 PEPVQQDLFEISEN
+1392 SEPVQQDLFEISEN

-1425 KKIIKDNLDLLNRLS
+1425 KKIIKDNLDLLNHLS
-1440 EEKTPAAN
+1440 EEKTPTAN

-1453 ASYISDYLLE
+1453 SSYISDYLLE

-1476 TESFYDN
+1476 TKSFYDN
-1483 IRNDYLSSLSDE
+1483 IRNDYLSSLSDD
-1495 RIAILLGKGSGSGFS
+1495 RIAVLLGKSAGSGFS

-1516 KFFRKN
+1516 NFFRKN
-1522 LEKKLVGNDYFIGT
+1522 LEKKLVRNDYFIGT
-1536 LQTVINDFSK
+1536 LQTVVKNFSK
-1546 EWSDTLERENPHLI
+1546 EWSDTLDKENPQLI
-1560 SLLKKACDESV
+1560 SLLKKACDESI

-1576 LYTAYHSYRYKH
+1576 LYTAYLSYHYKH

-1599 TFKDKIVN
+1599 MFKDKIIN

-1621 FEKLHN
+1621 FEKLYN

-1636 DKANL
+1636 EKANL

-1654 TEKQLSGRIYNS
+1654 TEKQLSGRIYNA

-1712 ISSDVRKVY
+1712 ISSDVKKVY

-1793 ADFEPITNLT
+1793 ADFEPVTNLT
-1803 AKQAVK
+1803 AEQAVK

-1883 LYNAFESEGIL
+1883 LYNAFESEGVS

-1904 ESELFVE
+1904 ESELFIE
-1911 KEYEYYINNF
+1911 KEI
-1921 WYSENIDE
+1921 
-1929 LLSDAKKQLNE
+1929 Q
-1940 GKIKAAEEIIAKRNY
+1940 
-1955 FENTFAKD
+1955 
-1963 LTPEQKD
+1963 
-1970 IILRGLWEG
+1970 
-1979 EDKGLMAQ
+1979 
-1987 YRKDYPGVNPPSH
+1987 
-2000 PGDRYIELYLAMHL
+2000 
-2014 DEYDEEVL
+2014 
-2022 KNFALENEIE
+2022 

-2083 GEPEITVSMVTLL
+2083 GEPEITVSLVTLL

-2105 QYLDVSSEGKP
+2105 QYLDVSSKGKP

-2130 KTFDILGEQI
+2130 KTFDVLGEQI
-2140 KNLFHKGISFYE
+2140 KNLSHKGISFYE

-2190 LRNSEFVNADY
+2190 LQNSEFVNADY

-2216 FEMCQN
+2216 FELCQN

-2295 IEFTQGVFPSK
+2295 IEFTQGLFPSK

-2312 VLDKNNFELTPN
+2312 VLDKNNFE
-2324 EISNKIENIYG
+2324 
-2335 YFFEYESNENTV
+2335 
-2347 DIYQYEKNENGSIN
+2347 
-2361 KDGPQN
+2361 QN
-2367 FIGSLD
+2367 FI
-2373 SEGNFG
+2373 N
-2379 FTDDYTEKLPDAVG
+2379 
-2393 QAAAMY
+2393 
-2399 FREITKSVSAEIELD
+2399 
-2414 PEDEEISASAT
+2414 
-2425 DEINKDLIKAE
+2425 
-2436 REVFQ
+2436 
-2441 KKILQLK
+2441 
-2448 EELKN
+2448 
-2453 IENDRYQDATDKEIQ
+2453 
-2468 DQVNQINEYIEKYEN
+2468 
-2483 ITDADIKNIILWRR
+2483 
-2497 NNFEE
+2497 
-2502 NQNNAREVEANRNT
+2502 
-2516 KQINDS
+2516 
-2522 SLNEG
+2522 
-2527 ELFSYNDLHPY
+2527 
-2538 FTLKNRNT
+2538 
-2546 GRETVIQPKGRDV
+2546 
-2559 ENIKDFAR
+2559 
-2567 LSSLTEAEK
+2567 
-2576 LIEAIKSKGFGI
+2576 
-2588 YTTYQRAVIFNDEL
+2588 
-2602 YYDFDEFARADNRD
+2602 
-2616 KNIHLLGQEDF
+2616 
-2627 IKYINDFK
+2627 
-2635 ISKNMKLFLENKKPE
+2635 
-2650 KKEYTLSDFDS
+2650 
-2661 EIFWEKYRS
+2661 
-2670 NYDKYYNSE
+2670 
-2679 DPEVRSEEMANS
+2679 
-2691 KYFDEL
+2691 
-2697 SYTNSMFNKTIGKL
+2697 
-2711 AQERGD
+2711 
-2717 YFSSDREAAAV
+2717 
-2728 VKAFFEMGVKLEVT
+2728 
-2742 HKDIS
+2742 
-2747 ENYILEYESEN
+2747 
-2758 ERVKLFDKN
+2758 
-2767 HVYIG
+2767 
-2772 SFGSQMNSSGSIYF
+2772 
-2786 GFLSKNNET
+2786 
-2795 EPDYIPVE
+2795 
-2803 GISNE
+2803 
-2808 ETDKLF
+2808 
-2814 EKAKAIFMENG
+2814 
-2825 IDVNNFEQNFID
+2825 

-2842 DPDDSYYELFRDK
+2842 DPDSSYYELFRDK
-2855 VTGKLITEELNQM
+2855 LTGKLITEELNQM
-2868 GFVKDPDGNYV
+2868 GFMKDKDGNYV

-2904 SDPAVMQTIHLNDS
+2904 SAPAVMQTIHLNDS

-2961 KYIPDADNN
+2961 KYIPDADSN

-3029 DKKAYSDSLL
+3029 DKKAYADSLL

-3053 NVYGKFKFHEDEL
+3053 NVYDKFKFHEDEL

-3127 NHNLDISLTENISKM
+3127 DHNLDISLTENISKM

-3243 HKKESISVDF
+3243 HKKESVSVDF

-3261 KLAENIKFINEKYPE
+3261 KLAENMKFINEKYPE

-3306 CNNKDELNSKLK
+3306 CNNKDELNRKLK

-3328 IKKQQNVKPKKDP
+3328 IKNQLNVKPKKDP
-3341 EEGFSR
+3341 EESFSR

>member
-8 ADDLELKDYAFEPK
+8 ADDLELKDYAFEPE

-84 FVQKTSLE
+84 FVQKTSLD

-186 HIKARRSNP
+186 HIKARRNNP

-254 KKDYGVTIKKQNGTG
+254 KKNFGVTIKKQNGTG

-455 NLVKKENLSQ
+455 NLVKKENLSK

-472 LSFFDINENTLRKL
+472 LSFFDVNENALRKL

-555 MKTLEADICPVDR
+555 MKTLETDICPVDR
-568 DDILRMDKNTFE
+568 DDILRMDKNSFE

-639 KAIEEKNLGLQKK
+639 KAIKEKNLELQKK
-652 IFDEVKK
+652 IFDEVKIQLEK
-659 NIENNSLQQ
+659 NRENNIENSFSSALPDKKTDVNTRDEKNLLADFTDSVIEEICFGMWEAEDKILLKEHEEQFPDIKYPAYPGTEWVLKVIEKHRDEYKDADFTVLSDTLVKEIEAEKINNQKKIEFLKKELDNKEYPLSETEASDINENIRRFESLTD
-668 PEHKNILPS
+668 EDFKNLVLWKQRMLKESEARRNAVFEDMLEKEKRKSTVQEGEMYSYNDLHPSVTVINRKTNRQAEIRPTGTSAKNLMQLCGLKS
-677 LSSDDSFVSDFR
+677 LSEADNLIKKIQTAGFSILSTDARIILYNDEKYYDFR
-689 SGKFNSIFDRLSDL
+689 ENHASY
-703 NFKDDFISSGSLYS
+703 NFATREFEYDEDK
-717 KSRIEGI
+717 R
-724 NNLWLELFR
+724 NLKIWDFR
-733 DGVPPAVIKFE
+733 D
-744 NEWEKKI
+744 
-751 DDGNFN
+751 
-757 APSFKENWIE
+757 
-767 EASKAENEK
+767 
-776 LLSYFSKMSVPDEN
+776 Y
-790 VISEHNG
+790 
-797 HLFRTMIINAIA
+797 
-809 KQSRFLTEY
+809 
-818 TDPFSNIVLYQKPE
+818 
-832 CLLEKRLRYEIIEN
+832 
-846 EIKKRGLKIMQD
+846 IKKGLKITKKM
-858 KEIENNK
+858 KEF
-865 ETSEKKTRW
+865 EK
-874 FSVHYKQIA
+874 
-883 EDRAEFLDHIHKN
+883 
-896 QEIENLDIHKTLLEN
+896 IENLGETKMEHKYTF
-911 HLEIQGCILGGTG
+911 
-924 MIDSAYESF
+924 F
-933 VCSGA
+933 V
-938 DGFKYL
+938 
-944 LTPHNSEYYKTENR
+944 
-958 IIVSD
+958 
-963 KIFDTFEDA
+963 
-972 VKACIEEEIK
+972 
-982 VYKPE
+982 
-987 ITDYKIAED
+987 
-996 SGYFFRMPEK
+996 
-1006 YRDFI
+1006 
-1011 LDYILENKKDI
+1011 
-1022 VTEAEDYAAK
+1022 
-1032 NNISE
+1032 
-1037 KSQKEK
+1037 
-1043 LRHYIGISMEGYNKY
+1043 
-1058 RFDNPEW
+1058 
-1065 SKIIDD
+1065 
-1071 HVKQIENPLFH
+1071 
-1082 QNEKT
+1082 
-1087 DPEAAEKKSGKT
+1087 
-1099 KYKANDQK
+1099 
-1107 YISKFLDKDGITID
+1107 
-1121 FERWTKKDNPTSI
+1121 
-1134 LGNNYELSLQF
+1134 
-1145 PVTKNCLDCF
+1145 
-1155 ARFVIDETEPDGTF
+1155 
-1169 IKNHVDFTSEEYI
+1169 
-1182 NSISSYY
+1182 
-1189 NERNEHYPDQDE
+1189 
-1201 FDAIRW
+1201 
-1207 KYITDGQKLVRL
+1207 
-1219 GFTKIRDIDSDI
+1219 
-1231 TDALIKTGRENF
+1231 
-1243 KDELSFYKN
+1243 
-1252 SSRQNCR
+1252 
-1259 VFKLD
+1259 
-1264 DNAGN
+1264 
-1269 PLYII
+1269 
-1274 HNFETQQYSVLQDVN
+1274 
-1289 PENPGV
+1289 
-1295 TYFHAEGYPELDGLL
+1295 
-1310 LHLGER
+1310 
-1316 TNLSAEE
+1316 
-1323 SKKLKYFECPSLNI
+1323 
-1337 KFTPEL
+1337 
-1343 LLEKKALDYDTIDYY
+1343 
-1358 KNNSGFEMSFY
+1358 
-1369 NKLKEAVSPQKNNDF
+1369 
-1384 SIDYSEEK
+1384 
-1392 PEPVQQDLFEISEN
+1392 
-1406 NKEYWI
+1406 
-1412 TDKDGNRITNSDA
+1412 
-1425 KKIIKDNLDLLNRLS
+1425 
-1440 EEKTPAAN
+1440 
-1448 SKMVT
+1448 
-1453 ASYISDYLLE
+1453 
-1463 RLNKEDAQEVKNF
+1463 
-1476 TESFYDN
+1476 
-1483 IRNDYLSSLSDE
+1483 
-1495 RIAILLGKGSGSGFS
+1495 
-1510 FNESEA
+1510 
-1516 KFFRKN
+1516 
-1522 LEKKLVGNDYFIGT
+1522 
-1536 LQTVINDFSK
+1536 
-1546 EWSDTLERENPHLI
+1546 
-1560 SLLKKACDESV
+1560 
-1571 DYESR
+1571 
-1576 LYTAYHSYRYKH
+1576 
-1588 DPDDVAGYSLE
+1588 
-1599 TFKDKIVN
+1599 
-1607 DRTLME
+1607 
-1613 KYLSAYPE
+1613 
-1621 FEKLHN
+1621 
-1627 EYIEHNKIS
+1627 
-1636 DKANL
+1636 
-1641 VSIFKEHNRNIKI
+1641 
-1654 TEKQLSGRIYNS
+1654 
-1666 ADTNPEVLAIYY
+1666 
-1678 DDVKNEQSGL
+1678 
-1688 LLSESMAAIIA
+1688 
-1699 SHQGEPFATWLEN
+1699 
-1712 ISSDVRKVY
+1712 
-1721 PEITDRY
+1721 
-1728 IRKAIEPL
+1728 
-1736 KLGFGHGRK
+1736 
-1745 MHTLILQDHNYD
+1745 
-1757 IEQNMTKSNISKETN
+1757 
-1772 MTETTKP
+1772 
-1779 HSFFIKDT
+1779 KDT
-1787 AEFDAF
+1787 AEFEQF
-1793 ADFEPITNLT
+1793 ADFEPVTNLT
-1803 AKQAVK
+1803 AVQAVK

-1883 LYNAFESEGIL
+1883 LYNAFESEGVS

-1904 ESELFVE
+1904 ESELFT
-1911 KEYEYYINNF
+1911 
-1921 WYSENIDE
+1921 EN
-1929 LLSDAKKQLNE
+1929 
-1940 GKIKAAEEIIAKRNY
+1940 
-1955 FENTFAKD
+1955 
-1963 LTPEQKD
+1963 
-1970 IILRGLWEG
+1970 
-1979 EDKGLMAQ
+1979 
-1987 YRKDYPGVNPPSH
+1987 
-2000 PGDRYIELYLAMHL
+2000 
-2014 DEYDEEVL
+2014 
-2022 KNFALENEIE
+2022 
-2032 NVISTD
+2032 
-2038 NIHLNNEHGENGWHS
+2038 
-2053 MDMFVAD
+2053 
-2060 EKYIK
+2060 
-2065 AAAISD
+2065 
-2071 ERFAMPVASWKD
+2071 
-2083 GEPEITVSMVTLL
+2083 
-2096 ISDPENHDK
+2096 
-2105 QYLDVSSEGKP
+2105 
-2116 SISSDEKWNLIREQ
+2116 
-2130 KTFDILGEQI
+2130 
-2140 KNLFHKGISFYE
+2140 KNLSHKGISFYE

-2171 DSKAYFD
+2171 DSKTYFD

-2253 AFVSLEEAQA
+2253 AFASLEEAKA

-2278 GKPYYDG
+2278 NKPYYDG

-2295 IEFTQGVFPSK
+2295 IEFTQGLFPSK

-2414 PEDEEISASAT
+2414 P
-2425 DEINKDLIKAE
+2425 
-2436 REVFQ
+2436 
-2441 KKILQLK
+2441 
-2448 EELKN
+2448 
-2453 IENDRYQDATDKEIQ
+2453 
-2468 DQVNQINEYIEKYEN
+2468 
-2483 ITDADIKNIILWRR
+2483 
-2497 NNFEE
+2497 
-2502 NQNNAREVEANRNT
+2502 
-2516 KQINDS
+2516 
-2522 SLNEG
+2522 
-2527 ELFSYNDLHPY
+2527 
-2538 FTLKNRNT
+2538 
-2546 GRETVIQPKGRDV
+2546 
-2559 ENIKDFAR
+2559 
-2567 LSSLTEAEK
+2567 
-2576 LIEAIKSKGFGI
+2576 
-2588 YTTYQRAVIFNDEL
+2588 
-2602 YYDFDEFARADNRD
+2602 
-2616 KNIHLLGQEDF
+2616 
-2627 IKYINDFK
+2627 
-2635 ISKNMKLFLENKKPE
+2635 
-2650 KKEYTLSDFDS
+2650 
-2661 EIFWEKYRS
+2661 
-2670 NYDKYYNSE
+2670 
-2679 DPEVRSEEMANS
+2679 
-2691 KYFDEL
+2691 
-2697 SYTNSMFNKTIGKL
+2697 
-2711 AQERGD
+2711 
-2717 YFSSDREAAAV
+2717 
-2728 VKAFFEMGVKLEVT
+2728 
-2742 HKDIS
+2742 
-2747 ENYILEYESEN
+2747 
-2758 ERVKLFDKN
+2758 
-2767 HVYIG
+2767 
-2772 SFGSQMNSSGSIYF
+2772 
-2786 GFLSKNNET
+2786 
-2795 EPDYIPVE
+2795 
-2803 GISNE
+2803 
-2808 ETDKLF
+2808 
-2814 EKAKAIFMENG
+2814 
-2825 IDVNNFEQNFID
+2825 
-2837 EMNNI
+2837 
-2842 DPDDSYYELFRDK
+2842 DDSYYELFRDN

-2868 GFVKDPDGNYV
+2868 GFVKDPDDNYV

-2924 LGMAFEDLLES
+2924 LGMSFKDLLES
-2935 GWLKETKNPNLKS
+2935 GWLKDTKNPNLKS
-2948 FIDGKMLERDFIG
+2948 FIDGNMLERDFIG

-2970 EAVTLLDDITAYEE
+2970 KAVTLLDDITAYED

-2995 FKDAWDISVS
+2995 FKDAWDIPVS
-3005 SEQEVSDFGGKLQKA
+3005 SEKEVSEFGGKLQKA

-3029 DKKAYSDSLL
+3029 DKKAYADSLL

-3053 NVYGKFKFHEDEL
+3053 NVYGKFQFHEDEL

-3077 SIYNISMD
+3077 SIYNMATDIN
-3085 KNRDGTQI
+3085 KNGTQI
-3093 IFALMSSK
+3093 VFALMSSK

-3127 NHNLDISLTENISKM
+3127 DHNLDISLTENISKM
-3142 RDFCEKGKPFYE
+3142 RDFCEKGKPFYG

-3221 WPDDYEHAVK
+3221 WPDDYEHAAK

-3243 HKKESISVDF
+3243 HKKESVSVDF

-3261 KLAENIKFINEKYPE
+3261 KLAENIKFINKKYPE

>member
-74 HCVKDSDGYY
+74 HCVKDSDGFYY
-84 FVQKTSLE
+84 VQKTSLE

-108 QKFTKKTY
+108 QKFTKKSY

-186 HIKARRSNP
+186 HVKARRSNP
-195 KHKGYIRQTEI
+195 KHKGYIRQIEI

-254 KKDYGVTIKKQNGTG
+254 KKNFGVTIKKQNGTG

-363 FHYASDKSGTLENKI
+363 FHYASDKTGTLENKI

-416 LKHNCYDFYNDQAYL
+416 LKHDCYDFYNDQAYL
-431 TPEVFKKEIA
+431 TPEVFKKEIS

-472 LSFFDINENTLRKL
+472 LSFSE
-486 IKSYTSSAASLAETE
+486 E
-501 KSKPDTFNYLR
+501 
-512 GANKAMDNKINRYQE
+512 
-527 KIVKLQTKVDVLNML
+527 VKN
-542 VQLET
+542 QLE
-547 KQAFGQFE
+547 
-555 MKTLEADICPVDR
+555 
-568 DDILRMDKNTFE
+568 
-580 YYAAVIN
+580 
-587 SALKNAGF
+587 
-595 SEKKSIPLVL
+595 KK
-605 KNPSGYTFNTLNI
+605 
-618 LEDGNIEVVS
+618 
-628 GSVNSLSEDEF
+628 
-639 KAIEEKNLGLQKK
+639 EEKNIGNENFQQLEQKN
-652 IFDEVKK
+652 V
-659 NIENNSLQQ
+659 
-668 PEHKNILPS
+668 LPT
-677 LSSDDSFVSDFR
+677 LSSDDVFVSYFR
-689 SGKFNSIFDRLSDL
+689 SGKFNGIFDRLSDL
-703 NFKDDFISSGSLYS
+703 NFKDDFVTPSSLYS
-717 KSRIEGI
+717 RPRVEGI
-724 NNLWLELFR
+724 NNLWLELFK

-751 DDGNFN
+751 EEVNLN
-757 APSFKENWIE
+757 APFSKEKWIE

-790 VISEHNG
+790 IISEYNE

-832 CLLEKRLRYEIIEN
+832 CLLEKKLRYEIVEN

-865 ETSEKKTRW
+865 ETSEKTDPETDENEKSIQEEINKFKEILEDEKPSLDRLKIMKTRQE
-874 FSVHYKQIA
+874 VRIMGET
-883 EDRAEFLDHIHKN
+883 EDNEGSRGRK
-896 QEIENLDIHKTLLEN
+896 
-911 HLEIQGCILGGTG
+911 
-924 MIDSAYESF
+924 
-933 VCSGA
+933 
-938 DGFKYL
+938 
-944 LTPHNSEYYKTENR
+944 
-958 IIVSD
+958 
-963 KIFDTFEDA
+963 
-972 VKACIEEEIK
+972 
-982 VYKPE
+982 
-987 ITDYKIAED
+987 KIAE
-996 SGYFFRMPEK
+996 
-1006 YRDFI
+1006 
-1011 LDYILENKKDI
+1011 
-1022 VTEAEDYAAK
+1022 
-1032 NNISE
+1032 
-1037 KSQKEK
+1037 EK
-1043 LRHYIGISMEGYNKY
+1043 L
-1058 RFDNPEW
+1058 
-1065 SKIIDD
+1065 KIIND
-1071 HVKQIENPLFH
+1071 HVKQIENPLFY

-1087 DPEAAEKKSGKT
+1087 
-1099 KYKANDQK
+1099 
-1107 YISKFLDKDGITID
+1107 
-1121 FERWTKKDNPTSI
+1121 
-1134 LGNNYELSLQF
+1134 
-1145 PVTKNCLDCF
+1145 
-1155 ARFVIDETEPDGTF
+1155 
-1169 IKNHVDFTSEEYI
+1169 
-1182 NSISSYY
+1182 
-1189 NERNEHYPDQDE
+1189 
-1201 FDAIRW
+1201 
-1207 KYITDGQKLVRL
+1207 
-1219 GFTKIRDIDSDI
+1219 
-1231 TDALIKTGRENF
+1231 
-1243 KDELSFYKN
+1243 
-1252 SSRQNCR
+1252 
-1259 VFKLD
+1259 
-1264 DNAGN
+1264 
-1269 PLYII
+1269 
-1274 HNFETQQYSVLQDVN
+1274 
-1289 PENPGV
+1289 
-1295 TYFHAEGYPELDGLL
+1295 
-1310 LHLGER
+1310 
-1316 TNLSAEE
+1316 
-1323 SKKLKYFECPSLNI
+1323 
-1337 KFTPEL
+1337 
-1343 LLEKKALDYDTIDYY
+1343 
-1358 KNNSGFEMSFY
+1358 
-1369 NKLKEAVSPQKNNDF
+1369 
-1384 SIDYSEEK
+1384 
-1392 PEPVQQDLFEISEN
+1392 EPVQLDLFEVSEN

-1495 RIAILLGKGSGSGFS
+1495 RIAILLGKDSGTGFS
-1510 FNESEA
+1510 FNEIEA
-1516 KFFRKN
+1516 NFFRKN
-1522 LEKKLVGNDYFIGT
+1522 LEKKLIGNDYFIGT
-1536 LQTVINDFSK
+1536 LQTVVNDFSK
-1546 EWSDTLERENPHLI
+1546 EWSDTLEKENPQLI

-1576 LYTAYHSYRYKH
+1576 LYTAYLSYHYKH

-1607 DRTLME
+1607 DKILME

-1636 DKANL
+1636 KKENL
-1641 VSIFKEHNRNIKI
+1641 VSIFSNKDLSNRVSKGKKLIDEYLEKYFEVKNVSHNLIDLYAVGDAKRYVSVNYNGSFYKNLSKEQKKQASEFNEKLEQVLKEYASKRLAEKKDEPEEAKAVSDLYKWARKNHPFADFTDSVIEEICFGMWEAEDKILLKEHEEQFPDIKYPAYPGTEWVLKVIEKHRYEYKDADFTVLSDTLVKEIEAEKINNQKKIEFLKKELDNKEYPLSETEASDINENIRRFESLTDEDFKNLVLWKQRMLKESEARRNAVFEDMLEKEKRKSTVQEGEMYSYNDLHPSVTVINRKTNRQAEIRPTGTSAKNLMQLCGLKSLSEADNLIKKIQAAGFSILSTDARIILYNDEKYYDFRENHASYNFATREFEYDEDKRNLKIWDFRDYIKKGLKI
-1654 TEKQLSGRIYNS
+1654 TKKMKEFEKIENL
-1666 ADTNPEVLAIYY
+1666 
-1678 DDVKNEQSGL
+1678 
-1688 LLSESMAAIIA
+1688 
-1699 SHQGEPFATWLEN
+1699 GET
-1712 ISSDVRKVY
+1712 
-1721 PEITDRY
+1721 
-1728 IRKAIEPL
+1728 
-1736 KLGFGHGRK
+1736 K
-1745 MHTLILQDHNYD
+1745 MEHKYT
-1757 IEQNMTKSNISKETN
+1757 
-1772 MTETTKP
+1772 
-1779 HSFFIKDT
+1779 FFVKDT
-1787 AEFDAF
+1787 AEFEQF
-1793 ADFEPITNLT
+1793 ADFEPVTNLT
-1803 AKQAVK
+1803 AVQAVK

-1883 LYNAFESEGIL
+1883 LYNAFESEGVS

-1904 ESELFVE
+1904 ESELFT
-1911 KEYEYYINNF
+1911 
-1921 WYSENIDE
+1921 EN
-1929 LLSDAKKQLNE
+1929 
-1940 GKIKAAEEIIAKRNY
+1940 
-1955 FENTFAKD
+1955 
-1963 LTPEQKD
+1963 
-1970 IILRGLWEG
+1970 
-1979 EDKGLMAQ
+1979 
-1987 YRKDYPGVNPPSH
+1987 
-2000 PGDRYIELYLAMHL
+2000 
-2014 DEYDEEVL
+2014 
-2022 KNFALENEIE
+2022 
-2032 NVISTD
+2032 
-2038 NIHLNNEHGENGWHS
+2038 
-2053 MDMFVAD
+2053 
-2060 EKYIK
+2060 
-2065 AAAISD
+2065 
-2071 ERFAMPVASWKD
+2071 
-2083 GEPEITVSMVTLL
+2083 
-2096 ISDPENHDK
+2096 
-2105 QYLDVSSEGKP
+2105 
-2116 SISSDEKWNLIREQ
+2116 
-2130 KTFDILGEQI
+2130 
-2140 KNLFHKGISFYE
+2140 KNLSHKGISFYE

-2171 DSKAYFD
+2171 DSKTYFD

-2253 AFVSLEEAQA
+2253 AFASLEEAQA

-2269 SNDYYKDEN
+2269 SNNYYKDEN
-2278 GKPYYDG
+2278 NKPYYDG

-2295 IEFTQGVFPSK
+2295 IEFTQGLFPSK

-2335 YFFEYESNENTV
+2335 YFLEYESNENTIY
-2347 DIYQYEKNENGSIN
+2347 IYQYEKNENGSIN

-2399 FREITKSVSAEIELD
+2399 FREITKSVSAEI
-2414 PEDEEISASAT
+2414 
-2425 DEINKDLIKAE
+2425 
-2436 REVFQ
+2436 
-2441 KKILQLK
+2441 
-2448 EELKN
+2448 
-2453 IENDRYQDATDKEIQ
+2453 
-2468 DQVNQINEYIEKYEN
+2468 
-2483 ITDADIKNIILWRR
+2483 
-2497 NNFEE
+2497 
-2502 NQNNAREVEANRNT
+2502 
-2516 KQINDS
+2516 
-2522 SLNEG
+2522 
-2527 ELFSYNDLHPY
+2527 
-2538 FTLKNRNT
+2538 
-2546 GRETVIQPKGRDV
+2546 
-2559 ENIKDFAR
+2559 
-2567 LSSLTEAEK
+2567 K
-2576 LIEAIKSKGFGI
+2576 L
-2588 YTTYQRAVIFNDEL
+2588 
-2602 YYDFDEFARADNRD
+2602 
-2616 KNIHLLGQEDF
+2616 
-2627 IKYINDFK
+2627 
-2635 ISKNMKLFLENKKPE
+2635 
-2650 KKEYTLSDFDS
+2650 
-2661 EIFWEKYRS
+2661 
-2670 NYDKYYNSE
+2670 
-2679 DPEVRSEEMANS
+2679 
-2691 KYFDEL
+2691 
-2697 SYTNSMFNKTIGKL
+2697 
-2711 AQERGD
+2711 
-2717 YFSSDREAAAV
+2717 
-2728 VKAFFEMGVKLEVT
+2728 
-2742 HKDIS
+2742 
-2747 ENYILEYESEN
+2747 
-2758 ERVKLFDKN
+2758 
-2767 HVYIG
+2767 
-2772 SFGSQMNSSGSIYF
+2772 
-2786 GFLSKNNET
+2786 
-2795 EPDYIPVE
+2795 
-2803 GISNE
+2803 
-2808 ETDKLF
+2808 
-2814 EKAKAIFMENG
+2814 
-2825 IDVNNFEQNFID
+2825 
-2837 EMNNI
+2837 
-2842 DPDDSYYELFRDK
+2842 DPDDSYYELFRDN

-2868 GFVKDPDGNYV
+2868 GFVKVPDGNYV

-2904 SDPAVMQTIHLNDS
+2904 SDPAVMQTIHLNNS

-3005 SEQEVSDFGGKLQKA
+3005 SEQEVSEFGGKLQKA

-3029 DKKAYSDSLL
+3029 DKKAYADSLL

-3085 KNRDGTQI
+3085 KNRNGTQI
-3093 IFALMSSK
+3093 IFSLMSSK

-3118 CKYNFTDLK
+3118 CKYNFTDLED
-3127 NHNLDISLTENISKM
+3127 HNLDISLTENISKM
-3142 RDFCEKGKPFYE
+3142 RDFCEKGKPFYV

-3221 WPDDYEHAVK
+3221 WPDDYEHAAK

-3236 GTKTAAE
+3236 GTKPAAE

-3341 EEGFSR
+3341 EEGFLR

>member
-8 ADDLELKDYAFEPK
+8 ADDLELKDYGFEPE
-22 TYTVNDVQI
+22 TYTVNNVQI

-39 DKIFLVNKKDI
+39 DKIFLVNKKDV

-84 FVQKTSLE
+84 FVQKTSLD

-241 ETSYGMSGRSDTL
+241 ETSYGMSGRSDTF
-254 KKDYGVTIKKQNGTG
+254 KKDYGVTIKKQNGTS

-416 LKHNCYDFYNDQAYL
+416 LKHDCYDFYNDQAYL
-431 TPEVFKKEIA
+431 TPEVFKKEIV

-455 NLVKKENLSQ
+455 NLVKKENLSK

-472 LSFFDINENTLRKL
+472 LSFFDVNENALRKL
-486 IKSYTSSAASLAETE
+486 IKSYTSSVALLKETE

-555 MKTLEADICPVDR
+555 MKTLETDICPVDR
-568 DDILRMDKNTFE
+568 DDILRMDKNSFE

-639 KAIEEKNLGLQKK
+639 KSIEEKNLELQKK
-652 IFDEVKK
+652 IFDEVRNQPEKKEEK
-659 NIENNSLQQ
+659 NIEKESFQQ
-668 PEHKNILPS
+668 PEQKKVLSS

-689 SGKFNSIFDRLSDL
+689 SGRFNSIFDRLSDL

-724 NNLWLELFR
+724 NNLWLELFK

-751 DDGNFN
+751 EDGNFN
-757 APSFKENWIE
+757 APSFREKWIE

-776 LLSYFSKMSVPDEN
+776 LLSYFSKMSVPDEIL
-790 VISEHNG
+790 ISEHNG

-809 KQSRFLTEY
+809 KQSRFLTEH

-832 CLLEKRLRYEIIEN
+832 CLLEKKLRYEIIEN

-865 ETSEKKTRW
+865 ETSEKTDPETDENEKSIQEEINKFKEILEDEKPSLDRLKIMKTRQEVRIM
-874 FSVHYKQIA
+874 SET
-883 EDRAEFLDHIHKN
+883 EDNEGSRGRK
-896 QEIENLDIHKTLLEN
+896 
-911 HLEIQGCILGGTG
+911 
-924 MIDSAYESF
+924 
-933 VCSGA
+933 
-938 DGFKYL
+938 
-944 LTPHNSEYYKTENR
+944 
-958 IIVSD
+958 
-963 KIFDTFEDA
+963 
-972 VKACIEEEIK
+972 
-982 VYKPE
+982 
-987 ITDYKIAED
+987 KIAE
-996 SGYFFRMPEK
+996 
-1006 YRDFI
+1006 
-1011 LDYILENKKDI
+1011 
-1022 VTEAEDYAAK
+1022 
-1032 NNISE
+1032 
-1037 KSQKEK
+1037 EK
-1043 LRHYIGISMEGYNKY
+1043 L
-1058 RFDNPEW
+1058 
-1065 SKIIDD
+1065 KIIND
-1071 HVKQIENPLFH
+1071 HVKQIENPLFY

-1087 DPEAAEKKSGKT
+1087 
-1099 KYKANDQK
+1099 
-1107 YISKFLDKDGITID
+1107 
-1121 FERWTKKDNPTSI
+1121 
-1134 LGNNYELSLQF
+1134 
-1145 PVTKNCLDCF
+1145 
-1155 ARFVIDETEPDGTF
+1155 
-1169 IKNHVDFTSEEYI
+1169 
-1182 NSISSYY
+1182 
-1189 NERNEHYPDQDE
+1189 
-1201 FDAIRW
+1201 
-1207 KYITDGQKLVRL
+1207 
-1219 GFTKIRDIDSDI
+1219 
-1231 TDALIKTGRENF
+1231 
-1243 KDELSFYKN
+1243 
-1252 SSRQNCR
+1252 
-1259 VFKLD
+1259 
-1264 DNAGN
+1264 
-1269 PLYII
+1269 
-1274 HNFETQQYSVLQDVN
+1274 
-1289 PENPGV
+1289 
-1295 TYFHAEGYPELDGLL
+1295 
-1310 LHLGER
+1310 
-1316 TNLSAEE
+1316 
-1323 SKKLKYFECPSLNI
+1323 
-1337 KFTPEL
+1337 
-1343 LLEKKALDYDTIDYY
+1343 
-1358 KNNSGFEMSFY
+1358 
-1369 NKLKEAVSPQKNNDF
+1369 
-1384 SIDYSEEK
+1384 
-1392 PEPVQQDLFEISEN
+1392 EPVQLDLFEVSEN

-1412 TDKDGNRITNSDA
+1412 TDKNGNRITNSDA

-1495 RIAILLGKGSGSGFS
+1495 RIAILLGKDSGTSFS

-1516 KFFRKN
+1516 NFFRKN
-1522 LEKKLVGNDYFIGT
+1522 LEKKLIGNDYFIGT
-1536 LQTVINDFSK
+1536 LQTVVNDFSK
-1546 EWSDTLERENPHLI
+1546 EWSDTLEKENPQLI

-1576 LYTAYHSYRYKH
+1576 LYTAYLSYHYKH

-1607 DRTLME
+1607 DKTLME

-1636 DKANL
+1636 KKENL
-1641 VSIFKEHNRNIKI
+1641 VSIFSNKDLSNRVSKGKKLIDEYLEKYFEAKNVSHNLIDLYAVGDAKRYVSVNYNGSFYKNLSKEQKKQASEFNEKLEQVLKEYASKRLAERKDEPEEAKAVSDLYKWARKNHPFADFTDSVIEEICFGMWEAEDKILLKEHEEQFPDIKYPAYPGTEWVLKVIEKHRYEYKDADFTVLSDTLVKEIEAEKINNQKKIEFLKKELDNKEYPLSETEASDINENIRRFESLTDEDFKNLVLWKQRMLKESEARRNAVFEDMLEKEKRKSTVQEGEMYSYNDLHSSVTVINRKTNRQAEIRPTGTSAKNLMQLCGLKSLSEADNLIKKIQAAGFSILSTDDRIILYNDEKYYDFRENHTSYNFATREFEYDEDKRNLKIWDFRDYIKKGLKI
-1654 TEKQLSGRIYNS
+1654 TKKMKEFEKIENL
-1666 ADTNPEVLAIYY
+1666 
-1678 DDVKNEQSGL
+1678 
-1688 LLSESMAAIIA
+1688 
-1699 SHQGEPFATWLEN
+1699 GET
-1712 ISSDVRKVY
+1712 
-1721 PEITDRY
+1721 
-1728 IRKAIEPL
+1728 
-1736 KLGFGHGRK
+1736 K
-1745 MHTLILQDHNYD
+1745 MEHKYT
-1757 IEQNMTKSNISKETN
+1757 
-1772 MTETTKP
+1772 
-1779 HSFFIKDT
+1779 FFVKDT
-1787 AEFDAF
+1787 AEFEQF
-1793 ADFEPITNLT
+1793 ADFEPVTNLT
-1803 AKQAVK
+1803 AEQAVK

-1883 LYNAFESEGIL
+1883 LYNAFESEGVS

-1904 ESELFVE
+1904 ESELFIENKNLSHKGISFYEWAKKDPEAAE
-1911 KEYEYYINNF
+1911 KKARKTKYKANDQKYISKFLDKDGITIDFERWTKNDNPTKILGYNYELSLKFPITKNYLDCFARFVIDETEPDGTFIKNHIDFTAEEYINSISSYYNERNEHYPDQDEFDAIRWKYITDGQKLVRLGFTKIRDIDSDITDSLIKTGRENF
-1921 WYSENIDE
+1921 KDE
-1929 LLSDAKKQLNE
+1929 LGFYKNSSRENCRVFKLDGNAGNPLYIIHNFETQQYGVMQDVNPENPGATYFHAECFPELDGLLLHLGKRTNLS
-1940 GKIKAAEEIIAKRNY
+1940 AEE
-1955 FENTFAKD
+1955 
-1963 LTPEQKD
+1963 
-1970 IILRGLWEG
+1970 
-1979 EDKGLMAQ
+1979 
-1987 YRKDYPGVNPPSH
+1987 
-2000 PGDRYIELYLAMHL
+2000 
-2014 DEYDEEVL
+2014 
-2022 KNFALENEIE
+2022 EIQ
-2032 NVISTD
+2032 NIISTD

-2065 AAAISD
+2065 ASAISD

-2083 GEPEITVSMVTLL
+2083 GEPEITVSMVSLL

-2105 QYLDVSSEGKP
+2105 EYLDVSSEGKP

-2140 KNLFHKGISFYE
+2140 KNLSHK
-2152 WAKKDPEDSRS
+2152 
-2163 LEYIICNK
+2163 
-2171 DSKAYFD
+2171 
-2178 DSQTISNNLMNF
+2178 
-2190 LRNSEFVNADY
+2190 
-2201 SDDKITVTLN
+2201 
-2211 FDDES
+2211 
-2216 FEMCQN
+2216 
-2222 ELVKLDID
+2222 
-2230 WGLEHRIHQ
+2230 
-2239 VITYSRDTLDDDKQ
+2239 
-2253 AFVSLEEAQA
+2253 
-2263 AAKDYL
+2263 
-2269 SNDYYKDEN
+2269 
-2278 GKPYYDG
+2278 
-2285 VCVLNNKTKE
+2285 
-2295 IEFTQGVFPSK
+2295 
-2306 EIFSLD
+2306 
-2312 VLDKNNFELTPN
+2312 
-2324 EISNKIENIYG
+2324 
-2335 YFFEYESNENTV
+2335 
-2347 DIYQYEKNENGSIN
+2347 
-2361 KDGPQN
+2361 
-2367 FIGSLD
+2367 
-2373 SEGNFG
+2373 
-2379 FTDDYTEKLPDAVG
+2379 
-2393 QAAAMY
+2393 
-2399 FREITKSVSAEIELD
+2399 
-2414 PEDEEISASAT
+2414 
-2425 DEINKDLIKAE
+2425 
-2436 REVFQ
+2436 
-2441 KKILQLK
+2441 
-2448 EELKN
+2448 
-2453 IENDRYQDATDKEIQ
+2453 
-2468 DQVNQINEYIEKYEN
+2468 
-2483 ITDADIKNIILWRR
+2483 
-2497 NNFEE
+2497 
-2502 NQNNAREVEANRNT
+2502 
-2516 KQINDS
+2516 
-2522 SLNEG
+2522 
-2527 ELFSYNDLHPY
+2527 
-2538 FTLKNRNT
+2538 
-2546 GRETVIQPKGRDV
+2546 
-2559 ENIKDFAR
+2559 
-2567 LSSLTEAEK
+2567 
-2576 LIEAIKSKGFGI
+2576 
-2588 YTTYQRAVIFNDEL
+2588 
-2602 YYDFDEFARADNRD
+2602 
-2616 KNIHLLGQEDF
+2616 
-2627 IKYINDFK
+2627 
-2635 ISKNMKLFLENKKPE
+2635 
-2650 KKEYTLSDFDS
+2650 
-2661 EIFWEKYRS
+2661 
-2670 NYDKYYNSE
+2670 
-2679 DPEVRSEEMANS
+2679 
-2691 KYFDEL
+2691 
-2697 SYTNSMFNKTIGKL
+2697 
-2711 AQERGD
+2711 
-2717 YFSSDREAAAV
+2717 
-2728 VKAFFEMGVKLEVT
+2728 
-2742 HKDIS
+2742 
-2747 ENYILEYESEN
+2747 
-2758 ERVKLFDKN
+2758 
-2767 HVYIG
+2767 
-2772 SFGSQMNSSGSIYF
+2772 
-2786 GFLSKNNET
+2786 
-2795 EPDYIPVE
+2795 

-2814 EKAKAIFMENG
+2814 EKAKAIFMENS
-2825 IDVNNFEQNFID
+2825 IDVNNF
-2837 EMNNI
+2837 NI
-2842 DPDDSYYELFRDK
+2842 DKMSNSYVELFRDN

-2904 SDPAVMQTIHLNDS
+2904 SAPAVMETIHLNDS

-2924 LGMAFEDLLES
+2924 LAMSFEDLLES

-2948 FIDGKMLERDFIG
+2948 FIDGNMLERDFIG
-2961 KYIPDADNN
+2961 EYIPDADNN
-2970 EAVTLLDDITAYEE
+2970 KAVTLLDDITAYEE

-2995 FKDAWDISVS
+2995 FKDAWDIPVS
-3005 SEQEVSDFGGKLQKA
+3005 SEQEVFEFGGKLQKA

-3029 DKKAYSDSLL
+3029 DKKAYADSLL

-3053 NVYGKFKFHEDEL
+3053 NVYGKFQFHEDEL

-3085 KNRDGTQI
+3085 KNRDGAQI

-3127 NHNLDISLTENISKM
+3127 DHNLDISLTENISRM

-3154 ASENHSVNIELT
+3154 ASEKHSVNIELT
-3166 SDGSKLSL
+3166 PDGSKLSL

-3221 WPDDYEHAVK
+3221 WPEDYEHAAK

-3236 GTKTAAE
+3236 GTKPAAE

-3328 IKKQQNVKPKKDP
+3328 IKKQQNVKPKKEP

>member
-8 ADDLELKDYAFEPK
+8 ADDLELKDYGFEPE
-22 TYTVNDVQI
+22 TYTVNNVQI

-39 DKIFLVNKKDI
+39 DKIFLVNKKDV

-84 FVQKTSLE
+84 FVQKTSLD

-254 KKDYGVTIKKQNGTG
+254 KEDYGVTIKKQNGTS

-363 FHYASDKSGTLENKI
+363 FHYASDKTGTLENKI

-416 LKHNCYDFYNDQAYL
+416 LKHDCYDFYNDQAYL

-455 NLVKKENLSQ
+455 NLVKKENLSK

-472 LSFFDINENTLRKL
+472 LSFFDVNENALRKL
-486 IKSYTSSAASLAETE
+486 IKSYTSSVALLKETE

-542 VQLET
+542 VHLET
-547 KQAFGQFE
+547 KQVFGQFE
-555 MKTLEADICPVDR
+555 MKTLEADICLVDR
-568 DDILRMDKNTFE
+568 DDILRMNKNSFE

-605 KNPSGYTFNTLNI
+605 KNPGGYTFNTLNI
-618 LEDGNIEVVS
+618 LEDGNIEIVS

-639 KAIEEKNLGLQKK
+639 KSIEEKNLELQKK
-652 IFDEVKK
+652 IFDEVR
-659 NIENNSLQQ
+659 NQ
-668 PEHKNILPS
+668 PEKKAFSSRNKKKVLSS

-724 NNLWLELFR
+724 NNLWLELFK

-751 DDGNFN
+751 EDGNFN
-757 APSFKENWIE
+757 APSFREKWIE

-790 VISEHNG
+790 LISEHNG

-809 KQSRFLTEY
+809 KQSRFLTEH

-832 CLLEKRLRYEIIEN
+832 CLLEKKLRYEIIEN

-865 ETSEKKTRW
+865 ETSEKKIRW

-883 EDRAEFLDHIHKN
+883 EDRAEFLNHIHKN

-944 LTPHNSEYYKTENR
+944 LTPHNSNHYKTENK

-1022 VTEAEDYAAK
+1022 VTEAEEYAAE

-1043 LRHYIGISMEGYNKY
+1043 LRYYIGISMEGYNKY

-1071 HVKQIENPLFH
+1071 YVKQIENPLLY

-1087 DPEAAEKKSGKT
+1087 DPEAAEKKAGKT
-1099 KYKANDQK
+1099 KYKVNDQK

-1121 FERWTKKDNPTSI
+1121 FERWTKNDNPTKI
-1134 LGNNYELSLQF
+1134 LGYNYELSLKF
-1145 PVTKNCLDCF
+1145 PITKNYLDCF

-1169 IKNHVDFTSEEYI
+1169 IKNHIDFTAEEYI

-1243 KDELSFYKN
+1243 KDELGFYKN
-1252 SSRQNCR
+1252 SSRENCR

-1264 DNAGN
+1264 GNAGN

-1274 HNFETQQYSVLQDVN
+1274 HNFETQQYGVMQDVN
-1289 PENPGV
+1289 PENPGA
-1295 TYFHAEGYPELDGLL
+1295 TYFHAEGFPELDGLL

-1323 SKKLKYFECPSLNI
+1323 EIQNI
-1337 KFTPEL
+1337 
-1343 LLEKKALDYDTIDYY
+1343 
-1358 KNNSGFEMSFY
+1358 
-1369 NKLKEAVSPQKNNDF
+1369 
-1384 SIDYSEEK
+1384 
-1392 PEPVQQDLFEISEN
+1392 
-1406 NKEYWI
+1406 
-1412 TDKDGNRITNSDA
+1412 
-1425 KKIIKDNLDLLNRLS
+1425 
-1440 EEKTPAAN
+1440 
-1448 SKMVT
+1448 
-1453 ASYISDYLLE
+1453 
-1463 RLNKEDAQEVKNF
+1463 
-1476 TESFYDN
+1476 
-1483 IRNDYLSSLSDE
+1483 
-1495 RIAILLGKGSGSGFS
+1495 
-1510 FNESEA
+1510 
-1516 KFFRKN
+1516 
-1522 LEKKLVGNDYFIGT
+1522 
-1536 LQTVINDFSK
+1536 
-1546 EWSDTLERENPHLI
+1546 
-1560 SLLKKACDESV
+1560 
-1571 DYESR
+1571 
-1576 LYTAYHSYRYKH
+1576 
-1588 DPDDVAGYSLE
+1588 
-1599 TFKDKIVN
+1599 
-1607 DRTLME
+1607 
-1613 KYLSAYPE
+1613 
-1621 FEKLHN
+1621 
-1627 EYIEHNKIS
+1627 
-1636 DKANL
+1636 
-1641 VSIFKEHNRNIKI
+1641 
-1654 TEKQLSGRIYNS
+1654 
-1666 ADTNPEVLAIYY
+1666 
-1678 DDVKNEQSGL
+1678 
-1688 LLSESMAAIIA
+1688 
-1699 SHQGEPFATWLEN
+1699 
-1712 ISSDVRKVY
+1712 
-1721 PEITDRY
+1721 
-1728 IRKAIEPL
+1728 
-1736 KLGFGHGRK
+1736 
-1745 MHTLILQDHNYD
+1745 
-1757 IEQNMTKSNISKETN
+1757 
-1772 MTETTKP
+1772 
-1779 HSFFIKDT
+1779 
-1787 AEFDAF
+1787 
-1793 ADFEPITNLT
+1793 
-1803 AKQAVK
+1803 
-1809 KYAEL
+1809 
-1814 RKDGYSC
+1814 
-1821 GIGMHI
+1821 
-1827 PGDFIFDDPDG
+1827 
-1838 NGITLVVNHEGTAV
+1838 
-1852 FDIYGDTFIDQ
+1852 
-1863 LQEKD
+1863 
-1868 IENGRARLYIDLYKE
+1868 
-1883 LYNAFESEGIL
+1883 
-1894 VKKPQFVFDK
+1894 
-1904 ESELFVE
+1904 
-1911 KEYEYYINNF
+1911 
-1921 WYSENIDE
+1921 
-1929 LLSDAKKQLNE
+1929 
-1940 GKIKAAEEIIAKRNY
+1940 
-1955 FENTFAKD
+1955 
-1963 LTPEQKD
+1963 
-1970 IILRGLWEG
+1970 
-1979 EDKGLMAQ
+1979 
-1987 YRKDYPGVNPPSH
+1987 
-2000 PGDRYIELYLAMHL
+2000 
-2014 DEYDEEVL
+2014 
-2022 KNFALENEIE
+2022 
-2032 NVISTD
+2032 ISTD

-2065 AAAISD
+2065 ASAISD

-2083 GEPEITVSMVTLL
+2083 GEPEITVSMVSLL

-2105 QYLDVSSEGKP
+2105 EYLDVSSEGKP

-2140 KNLFHKGISFYE
+2140 KNLSHK
-2152 WAKKDPEDSRS
+2152 
-2163 LEYIICNK
+2163 
-2171 DSKAYFD
+2171 
-2178 DSQTISNNLMNF
+2178 
-2190 LRNSEFVNADY
+2190 
-2201 SDDKITVTLN
+2201 
-2211 FDDES
+2211 
-2216 FEMCQN
+2216 
-2222 ELVKLDID
+2222 
-2230 WGLEHRIHQ
+2230 
-2239 VITYSRDTLDDDKQ
+2239 
-2253 AFVSLEEAQA
+2253 
-2263 AAKDYL
+2263 
-2269 SNDYYKDEN
+2269 
-2278 GKPYYDG
+2278 
-2285 VCVLNNKTKE
+2285 
-2295 IEFTQGVFPSK
+2295 
-2306 EIFSLD
+2306 
-2312 VLDKNNFELTPN
+2312 
-2324 EISNKIENIYG
+2324 
-2335 YFFEYESNENTV
+2335 
-2347 DIYQYEKNENGSIN
+2347 
-2361 KDGPQN
+2361 
-2367 FIGSLD
+2367 
-2373 SEGNFG
+2373 
-2379 FTDDYTEKLPDAVG
+2379 
-2393 QAAAMY
+2393 
-2399 FREITKSVSAEIELD
+2399 
-2414 PEDEEISASAT
+2414 
-2425 DEINKDLIKAE
+2425 
-2436 REVFQ
+2436 
-2441 KKILQLK
+2441 
-2448 EELKN
+2448 
-2453 IENDRYQDATDKEIQ
+2453 
-2468 DQVNQINEYIEKYEN
+2468 
-2483 ITDADIKNIILWRR
+2483 
-2497 NNFEE
+2497 
-2502 NQNNAREVEANRNT
+2502 
-2516 KQINDS
+2516 
-2522 SLNEG
+2522 
-2527 ELFSYNDLHPY
+2527 
-2538 FTLKNRNT
+2538 
-2546 GRETVIQPKGRDV
+2546 
-2559 ENIKDFAR
+2559 
-2567 LSSLTEAEK
+2567 
-2576 LIEAIKSKGFGI
+2576 
-2588 YTTYQRAVIFNDEL
+2588 
-2602 YYDFDEFARADNRD
+2602 
-2616 KNIHLLGQEDF
+2616 
-2627 IKYINDFK
+2627 
-2635 ISKNMKLFLENKKPE
+2635 
-2650 KKEYTLSDFDS
+2650 
-2661 EIFWEKYRS
+2661 
-2670 NYDKYYNSE
+2670 
-2679 DPEVRSEEMANS
+2679 
-2691 KYFDEL
+2691 
-2697 SYTNSMFNKTIGKL
+2697 
-2711 AQERGD
+2711 
-2717 YFSSDREAAAV
+2717 
-2728 VKAFFEMGVKLEVT
+2728 
-2742 HKDIS
+2742 
-2747 ENYILEYESEN
+2747 
-2758 ERVKLFDKN
+2758 
-2767 HVYIG
+2767 
-2772 SFGSQMNSSGSIYF
+2772 
-2786 GFLSKNNET
+2786 
-2795 EPDYIPVE
+2795 

-2814 EKAKAIFMENG
+2814 EKAKAIFMENS
-2825 IDVNNFEQNFID
+2825 IDVNNF
-2837 EMNNI
+2837 NI
-2842 DPDDSYYELFRDK
+2842 DKMSNSYVELFRDN

-2924 LGMAFEDLLES
+2924 LGMSFKDLLES

-2948 FIDGKMLERDFIG
+2948 FIDGNMLERDFIG

-2970 EAVTLLDDITAYEE
+2970 KAVTLLDDITAYEE

-2995 FKDAWDISVS
+2995 FKDAWDIPVS
-3005 SEQEVSDFGGKLQKA
+3005 SEQEVFEFGGKLQKA

-3029 DKKAYSDSLL
+3029 DKKAYADSLL

-3053 NVYGKFKFHEDEL
+3053 NVYGKFQFHEDEL

-3085 KNRDGTQI
+3085 KNRDGAQI

-3127 NHNLDISLTENISKM
+3127 DHNLDISLTENISRM

-3154 ASENHSVNIELT
+3154 ASEKHSVNIELT
-3166 SDGSKLSL
+3166 PDGSKLSF

-3221 WPDDYEHAVK
+3221 WPDDYEHAAK

-3236 GTKTAAE
+3236 GTKPAAE

-3328 IKKQQNVKPKKDP
+3328 IKKQQNVKPKKEP

>member
-206 AFHDHYG
+206 AFHDHYE

-254 KKDYGVTIKKQNGTG
+254 KKDYGVTIKKQNGTS
-269 FDSQQLKNISE
+269 FDSQQLKNIRE

-329 SFFEEKVADSK
+329 SFFEERVADSK

-363 FHYASDKSGTLENKI
+363 FHYASDKTGTLENKI

-416 LKHNCYDFYNDQAYL
+416 LKHDCYDFYNDQAYL

-441 PLVEQLLEENRKYF
+441 PLVEQLLKENRKYF
-455 NLVKKENLSQ
+455 NLVKKEKLSQ

-472 LSFFDINENTLRKL
+472 LSFSE
-486 IKSYTSSAASLAETE
+486 E
-501 KSKPDTFNYLR
+501 
-512 GANKAMDNKINRYQE
+512 
-527 KIVKLQTKVDVLNML
+527 VKNQ
-542 VQLET
+542 
-547 KQAFGQFE
+547 
-555 MKTLEADICPVDR
+555 P
-568 DDILRMDKNTFE
+568 
-580 YYAAVIN
+580 
-587 SALKNAGF
+587 
-595 SEKKSIPLVL
+595 EKK
-605 KNPSGYTFNTLNI
+605 
-618 LEDGNIEVVS
+618 
-628 GSVNSLSEDEF
+628 
-639 KAIEEKNLGLQKK
+639 EE
-652 IFDEVKK
+652 K
-659 NIENNSLQQ
+659 NIENESFQQ
-668 PEHKNILPS
+668 PEQKKVLSS

-703 NFKDDFISSGSLYS
+703 NFKDDFVTPSSLYS
-717 KSRIEGI
+717 RPKVEGI
-724 NNLWLELFR
+724 NNLWLELFKN
-733 DGVPPAVIKFE
+733 GVPPTVIKFE
-744 NEWEKKI
+744 NEWEMKI
-751 DDGNFN
+751 EEVNLN
-757 APSFKENWIE
+757 APFFKEKWIE

-818 TDPFSNIVLYQKPE
+818 TDPFNNIALYQKPE
-832 CLLEKRLRYEIIEN
+832 SLLEKRLRYEIIEN

-865 ETSEKKTRW
+865 EISEKKTRW

-944 LTPHNSEYYKTENR
+944 LTPHNSNHYKTENK

-963 KIFDTFEDA
+963 KIFDSFEDA

-1065 SKIIDD
+1065 SKIIDN
-1071 HVKQIENPLFH
+1071 HAKQIENPLFY

-1087 DPEAAEKKSGKT
+1087 VPEADEKEAGKT

-1145 PVTKNCLDCF
+1145 PITKNVLDCF
-1155 ARFVIDETEPDGTF
+1155 VRFVIDETEPDGTF
-1169 IKNHVDFTSEEYI
+1169 IKNHVDFTSEEFI

-1243 KDELSFYKN
+1243 KDELGFYKK

-1264 DNAGN
+1264 DNAEN

-1323 SKKLKYFECPSLNI
+1323 SKKFKYFECPSLNI

-1343 LLEKKALDYDTIDYY
+1343 LLEKKALDYDTIEYY

-1369 NKLKEAVSPQKNNDF
+1369 NKLKEAVSLQKNNDF
-1384 SIDYSEEK
+1384 SIDNSKEK

-1463 RLNKEDAQEVKNF
+1463 RLNKEDAQEVKGF
-1476 TESFYDN
+1476 TESFYYN
-1483 IRNDYLSSLSDE
+1483 IRNDYLSSLSDD

-1516 KFFRKN
+1516 NFFRKN

-1536 LQTVINDFSK
+1536 LQTVVNDFSK

-1576 LYTAYHSYRYKH
+1576 LYTAYLSYHYKH

-1636 DKANL
+1636 KKENL
-1641 VSIFKEHNRNIKI
+1641 VSIFSNKDLSNRVSKGKKLIDEYLEKYFEAKNVSHNLIDLYAVGDAKRYVSVNYNGSFYKNLSKEQKKQASEFNEKLEQVLKEYASKRLAEKKDEPEEAKAVSDLYKWARNNHPFADFTDSVIEEICFGMWEAEDKILLKEHEEQFPDIKYPAYPGTEWVLKVIEKHRDEYKDADFTVLSDTLVKEIEAEKINNQKKIEFLKKELDNKEYPLSKTEASDINENIRRFESLTDEDFKNLVLWKQRMLKESEARRNAVFEDILEKEKRKSSVQEGEMFSYNDLHPSVTVINRKTNRQTEIRPTGTSAKNLMQLCGLKNLSEADELIQKIQAAGFSILSTDARIILYNDEKYYDFRENHASYNFATREFEYDEDKRNLKIWDFRDYIKKGLKI
-1654 TEKQLSGRIYNS
+1654 TKKMKEFEKI
-1666 ADTNPEVLAIYY
+1666 
-1678 DDVKNEQSGL
+1678 
-1688 LLSESMAAIIA
+1688 
-1699 SHQGEPFATWLEN
+1699 EN
-1712 ISSDVRKVY
+1712 
-1721 PEITDRY
+1721 
-1728 IRKAIEPL
+1728 
-1736 KLGFGHGRK
+1736 LGGTK
-1745 MHTLILQDHNYD
+1745 MEHKYT
-1757 IEQNMTKSNISKETN
+1757 
-1772 MTETTKP
+1772 
-1779 HSFFIKDT
+1779 FFVKDT
-1787 AEFDAF
+1787 AEFEQF
-1793 ADFEPITNLT
+1793 ADFEPVTNLT
-1803 AKQAVK
+1803 AEQAVK

-1883 LYNAFESEGIL
+1883 LYNAFESEGVS

-1904 ESELFVE
+1904 ESELFT
-1911 KEYEYYINNF
+1911 
-1921 WYSENIDE
+1921 EN
-1929 LLSDAKKQLNE
+1929 
-1940 GKIKAAEEIIAKRNY
+1940 
-1955 FENTFAKD
+1955 
-1963 LTPEQKD
+1963 
-1970 IILRGLWEG
+1970 
-1979 EDKGLMAQ
+1979 
-1987 YRKDYPGVNPPSH
+1987 
-2000 PGDRYIELYLAMHL
+2000 
-2014 DEYDEEVL
+2014 
-2022 KNFALENEIE
+2022 
-2032 NVISTD
+2032 
-2038 NIHLNNEHGENGWHS
+2038 
-2053 MDMFVAD
+2053 
-2060 EKYIK
+2060 
-2065 AAAISD
+2065 
-2071 ERFAMPVASWKD
+2071 
-2083 GEPEITVSMVTLL
+2083 
-2096 ISDPENHDK
+2096 
-2105 QYLDVSSEGKP
+2105 
-2116 SISSDEKWNLIREQ
+2116 
-2130 KTFDILGEQI
+2130 
-2140 KNLFHKGISFYE
+2140 KNLSHKGISFYE

-2295 IEFTQGVFPSK
+2295 IEFTQGLFPSK

-2312 VLDKNNFELTPN
+2312 ILDKNNFELTPN

-2361 KDGPQN
+2361 KEGPQN

-2399 FREITKSVSAEIELD
+2399 FREITKSVSAEIELE
-2414 PEDEEISASAT
+2414 PE
-2425 DEINKDLIKAE
+2425 
-2436 REVFQ
+2436 
-2441 KKILQLK
+2441 
-2448 EELKN
+2448 
-2453 IENDRYQDATDKEIQ
+2453 
-2468 DQVNQINEYIEKYEN
+2468 
-2483 ITDADIKNIILWRR
+2483 
-2497 NNFEE
+2497 
-2502 NQNNAREVEANRNT
+2502 
-2516 KQINDS
+2516 
-2522 SLNEG
+2522 
-2527 ELFSYNDLHPY
+2527 
-2538 FTLKNRNT
+2538 
-2546 GRETVIQPKGRDV
+2546 
-2559 ENIKDFAR
+2559 
-2567 LSSLTEAEK
+2567 
-2576 LIEAIKSKGFGI
+2576 
-2588 YTTYQRAVIFNDEL
+2588 
-2602 YYDFDEFARADNRD
+2602 
-2616 KNIHLLGQEDF
+2616 
-2627 IKYINDFK
+2627 
-2635 ISKNMKLFLENKKPE
+2635 
-2650 KKEYTLSDFDS
+2650 
-2661 EIFWEKYRS
+2661 
-2670 NYDKYYNSE
+2670 
-2679 DPEVRSEEMANS
+2679 
-2691 KYFDEL
+2691 
-2697 SYTNSMFNKTIGKL
+2697 
-2711 AQERGD
+2711 
-2717 YFSSDREAAAV
+2717 
-2728 VKAFFEMGVKLEVT
+2728 
-2742 HKDIS
+2742 
-2747 ENYILEYESEN
+2747 
-2758 ERVKLFDKN
+2758 
-2767 HVYIG
+2767 
-2772 SFGSQMNSSGSIYF
+2772 
-2786 GFLSKNNET
+2786 
-2795 EPDYIPVE
+2795 
-2803 GISNE
+2803 
-2808 ETDKLF
+2808 
-2814 EKAKAIFMENG
+2814 
-2825 IDVNNFEQNFID
+2825 
-2837 EMNNI
+2837 
-2842 DPDDSYYELFRDK
+2842 DSYYELFRDK
-2855 VTGKLITEELNQM
+2855 VTGKLISEELNQM

-2879 LDDIKVSLSLVFNN
+2879 LDDIKVSLSLVYNN

-2924 LGMAFEDLLES
+2924 LGMSFKDLLES

-2948 FIDGKMLERDFIG
+2948 FIDGNMLERDFIG

-2970 EAVTLLDDITAYEE
+2970 KAVTLLDDITAYED

-2995 FKDAWDISVS
+2995 FKDAWDIPVS
-3005 SEQEVSDFGGKLQKA
+3005 SEQEVFEFGGKLQKA

-3029 DKKAYSDSLL
+3029 DKKAYADSLL

-3077 SIYNISMD
+3077 SIYNMATDIN
-3085 KNRDGTQI
+3085 KNGTQI
-3093 IFALMSSK
+3093 VFALMSSK

-3127 NHNLDISLTENISKM
+3127 DHNLDISLTENISKM
-3142 RDFCEKGKPFYE
+3142 RDFCEKGKPFYG

-3197 IAKAWKADFNQ
+3197 LAKAWKADFNQ

-3221 WPDDYEHAVK
+3221 WPDDYEHAAK

-3236 GTKTAAE
+3236 GTKPAAE

-3341 EEGFSR
+3341 EEGFLR

>member
-108 QKFTKKTY
+108 QRFTKKTY

-186 HIKARRSNP
+186 HVKARRSNP

-254 KKDYGVTIKKQNGTG
+254 KKNFGVTIKKQNGTG

-416 LKHNCYDFYNDQAYL
+416 LKHDCYDFYNDQAYL

-501 KSKPDTFNYLR
+501 KTKPDTFNYLR

-605 KNPSGYTFNTLNI
+605 KNPGGYTFNTLNI

-639 KAIEEKNLGLQKK
+639 KSIEEKNLELQKK
-652 IFDEVKK
+652 IFDEVKIQLEKKEEK

-724 NNLWLELFR
+724 NNLWLELFK

-751 DDGNFN
+751 EDGNFN
-757 APSFKENWIE
+757 APSFKEKWIE

-790 VISEHNG
+790 LISEHNG

-809 KQSRFLTEY
+809 KQSRLLTNY

-832 CLLEKRLRYEIIEN
+832 CLLEKKLRYEIVEN

-865 ETSEKKTRW
+865 ETSEKTDPETDENEKSIQEEINKFKEILEDEKPSLDRLKIMKTRQE
-874 FSVHYKQIA
+874 VRIMGET
-883 EDRAEFLDHIHKN
+883 EDNEGSRGRK
-896 QEIENLDIHKTLLEN
+896 
-911 HLEIQGCILGGTG
+911 
-924 MIDSAYESF
+924 
-933 VCSGA
+933 
-938 DGFKYL
+938 
-944 LTPHNSEYYKTENR
+944 
-958 IIVSD
+958 
-963 KIFDTFEDA
+963 
-972 VKACIEEEIK
+972 
-982 VYKPE
+982 
-987 ITDYKIAED
+987 KIAE
-996 SGYFFRMPEK
+996 
-1006 YRDFI
+1006 
-1011 LDYILENKKDI
+1011 
-1022 VTEAEDYAAK
+1022 
-1032 NNISE
+1032 
-1037 KSQKEK
+1037 EK
-1043 LRHYIGISMEGYNKY
+1043 L
-1058 RFDNPEW
+1058 
-1065 SKIIDD
+1065 KIIND
-1071 HVKQIENPLFH
+1071 HVKQIENPLFY

-1087 DPEAAEKKSGKT
+1087 
-1099 KYKANDQK
+1099 
-1107 YISKFLDKDGITID
+1107 
-1121 FERWTKKDNPTSI
+1121 
-1134 LGNNYELSLQF
+1134 
-1145 PVTKNCLDCF
+1145 
-1155 ARFVIDETEPDGTF
+1155 
-1169 IKNHVDFTSEEYI
+1169 
-1182 NSISSYY
+1182 
-1189 NERNEHYPDQDE
+1189 
-1201 FDAIRW
+1201 
-1207 KYITDGQKLVRL
+1207 
-1219 GFTKIRDIDSDI
+1219 
-1231 TDALIKTGRENF
+1231 
-1243 KDELSFYKN
+1243 
-1252 SSRQNCR
+1252 
-1259 VFKLD
+1259 
-1264 DNAGN
+1264 
-1269 PLYII
+1269 
-1274 HNFETQQYSVLQDVN
+1274 
-1289 PENPGV
+1289 
-1295 TYFHAEGYPELDGLL
+1295 
-1310 LHLGER
+1310 
-1316 TNLSAEE
+1316 
-1323 SKKLKYFECPSLNI
+1323 
-1337 KFTPEL
+1337 
-1343 LLEKKALDYDTIDYY
+1343 
-1358 KNNSGFEMSFY
+1358 
-1369 NKLKEAVSPQKNNDF
+1369 
-1384 SIDYSEEK
+1384 
-1392 PEPVQQDLFEISEN
+1392 EPVQLDLFEVSEN

-1495 RIAILLGKGSGSGFS
+1495 RIAILLGKDSGTGFS

-1516 KFFRKN
+1516 NFFRKN
-1522 LEKKLVGNDYFIGT
+1522 LEKKLIRNDYFIGT
-1536 LQTVINDFSK
+1536 LQTVVNDFSK
-1546 EWSDTLERENPHLI
+1546 EWSNTLEKENPQLI

-1571 DYESR
+1571 DYELR
-1576 LYTAYHSYRYKH
+1576 LYTAYLSYHYKH

-1599 TFKDKIVN
+1599 TFKDKIEN
-1607 DRTLME
+1607 DKTLME

-1636 DKANL
+1636 KKENL
-1641 VSIFKEHNRNIKI
+1641 VSIFSNKDLSNRVSKGKKLIDEYLEKYFEAKNVSHNLIDLYAVGDAKRYVSVNYNGSFYKNLSKEQKKQASEFNEKLEQVLKEYVSKRLAEKKDEPEEAKAVSDLYKWARKNHPFANFTDSVIEEICFGMWEAEDKILLKEHEEQFPDIKYLEYPGTEWVLNVIEKHRDEYKDADFTVLSDTLVKEIEAEKINNQKKIEFLKKELDNKEYPLSKTEASDINENIRRFESLTDEDFKNLVLWKQRMLKESEARRNAVFEDMLEKEKRKSTVQEGEMYSYNDLHPSVTVINRKTNRQAEIRPTGTSAKNLMQLCGLKSLSEADNLIQKIQAAGFSILSTDARIILYNDEKYYDFRENHASYSFATREFEYDEDKRNLKIWDFRDYIKKGLKI
-1654 TEKQLSGRIYNS
+1654 TKKMKEFEKIENL
-1666 ADTNPEVLAIYY
+1666 
-1678 DDVKNEQSGL
+1678 
-1688 LLSESMAAIIA
+1688 
-1699 SHQGEPFATWLEN
+1699 GET
-1712 ISSDVRKVY
+1712 
-1721 PEITDRY
+1721 
-1728 IRKAIEPL
+1728 
-1736 KLGFGHGRK
+1736 K
-1745 MHTLILQDHNYD
+1745 MEHKYT
-1757 IEQNMTKSNISKETN
+1757 
-1772 MTETTKP
+1772 
-1779 HSFFIKDT
+1779 FFVKDT
-1787 AEFDAF
+1787 AEFEQF
-1793 ADFEPITNLT
+1793 ADFEPVTNLS
-1803 AKQAVK
+1803 
-1809 KYAEL
+1809 AEEAFNKL
-1814 RKDGYSC
+1814 LEYEDKGYSA
-1821 GIGMHI
+1821 GIGIHI
-1827 PGDFIFDDPDG
+1827 PDDYIFDDPDG
-1838 NGITLVVNHEGTAV
+1838 EGSIIFEKFKDEYSFYIGDNFVKELKIDENHPEHASNVINAYKALDSVVTNYRTTEEGKNLPYKEPLFLYEKEKELFGTKNIEKQNVISPENIKLNNISKDVLDINLSQEPELVEHLVKNNILASETNWTADKEKLEELKKTDRSNRPGSSIWGKVDSCHKMIPGVYTVDTSGHGGIMVHESVASKILSKEAL
-1852 FDIYGDTFIDQ
+1852 DCAE
-1863 LQEKD
+1863 L
-1868 IENGRARLYIDLYKE
+1868 ENGFY
-1883 LYNAFESEGIL
+1883 
-1894 VKKPQFVFDK
+1894 Q
-1904 ESELFVE
+1904 
-1911 KEYEYYINNF
+1911 YE
-1921 WYSENIDE
+1921 EDV
-1929 LLSDAKKQLNE
+1929 DAHIPL
-1940 GKIKAAEEIIAKRNY
+1940 
-1955 FENTFAKD
+1955 
-1963 LTPEQKD
+1963 
-1970 IILRGLWEG
+1970 
-1979 EDKGLMAQ
+1979 
-1987 YRKDYPGVNPPSH
+1987 
-2000 PGDRYIELYLAMHL
+2000 IELYKSHLCEGFSWNKDNQGKFFVLGQQSLAKYRP
-2014 DEYDEEVL
+2014 EYL
-2022 KNFALENEIE
+2022 AGFIIGHMAKNEIE
-2032 NVISTD
+2032 NARNLINEQKLSEKPELNSSENVSEEESRKIKFFIYAVNEEKAAELKEHLKNNSYNVSWEEHRDDTMYYHFTAGYDAFEEIKTILEDRNIDYEYMLGLLSTGYDAVWLEQEEQMDAEIVTEDEFKRINELREKEFKDLKLPYIKIDFTEGTTSSHKPAMMESGTVLGLKEGEELLSKLNRRFNTFLKCDVTVNFPDTQDNEPSSYQLRYDFEPDYRTLENGKKVPFERDSLSDYIRMTCSYPEVLEKFEEQWQKVNAPDITDEQKEFISD
-2038 NIHLNNEHGENGWHS
+2038 IISSVSGKLEKSYKKHLESLKALVENDKKHSNQWIISADVAKESKEALDKRQNEIAFSFKHFTGLCINYIADYLEKNKGMAFKDEFINYAHHQISNMLQDVKYGKSRNAKYGEHGYDFDFSLWRKSLEKV
-2053 MDMFVAD
+2053 MDS
-2060 EKYIK
+2060 
-2065 AAAISD
+2065 SD
-2071 ERFAMPVASWKD
+2071 FKTFFIDRLQEEQKR
-2083 GEPEITVSMVTLL
+2083 
-2096 ISDPENHDK
+2096 
-2105 QYLDVSSEGKP
+2105 SSEV
-2116 SISSDEKWNLIREQ
+2116 R
-2130 KTFDILGEQI
+2130 
-2140 KNLFHKGISFYE
+2140 
-2152 WAKKDPEDSRS
+2152 
-2163 LEYIICNK
+2163 
-2171 DSKAYFD
+2171 
-2178 DSQTISNNLMNF
+2178 
-2190 LRNSEFVNADY
+2190 
-2201 SDDKITVTLN
+2201 
-2211 FDDES
+2211 
-2216 FEMCQN
+2216 
-2222 ELVKLDID
+2222 
-2230 WGLEHRIHQ
+2230 
-2239 VITYSRDTLDDDKQ
+2239 
-2253 AFVSLEEAQA
+2253 A
-2263 AAKDYL
+2263 AAKDMGLISKNESL
-2269 SNDYYKDEN
+2269 SLGTNVSVSLKQIYDYYANKGEVLLDNYGKTHFVKTVFGSIRHNLDEEYYDLYSKEGELLCCDGETVSFEGEAQSGNLIFKNNDVSFSLSKDE
-2278 GKPYYDG
+2278 
-2285 VCVLNNKTKE
+2285 
-2295 IEFTQGVFPSK
+2295 
-2306 EIFSLD
+2306 
-2312 VLDKNNFELTPN
+2312 FELA
-2324 EISNKIENIYG
+2324 IK
-2335 YFFEYESNENTV
+2335 TV
-2347 DIYQYEKNENGSIN
+2347 
-2361 KDGPQN
+2361 
-2367 FIGSLD
+2367 
-2373 SEGNFG
+2373 
-2379 FTDDYTEKLPDAVG
+2379 
-2393 QAAAMY
+2393 
-2399 FREITKSVSAEIELD
+2399 SVEIELD
-2414 PEDEEISASAT
+2414 
-2425 DEINKDLIKAE
+2425 
-2436 REVFQ
+2436 
-2441 KKILQLK
+2441 
-2448 EELKN
+2448 
-2453 IENDRYQDATDKEIQ
+2453 
-2468 DQVNQINEYIEKYEN
+2468 
-2483 ITDADIKNIILWRR
+2483 
-2497 NNFEE
+2497 
-2502 NQNNAREVEANRNT
+2502 
-2516 KQINDS
+2516 
-2522 SLNEG
+2522 
-2527 ELFSYNDLHPY
+2527 
-2538 FTLKNRNT
+2538 
-2546 GRETVIQPKGRDV
+2546 
-2559 ENIKDFAR
+2559 
-2567 LSSLTEAEK
+2567 
-2576 LIEAIKSKGFGI
+2576 
-2588 YTTYQRAVIFNDEL
+2588 
-2602 YYDFDEFARADNRD
+2602 
-2616 KNIHLLGQEDF
+2616 
-2627 IKYINDFK
+2627 
-2635 ISKNMKLFLENKKPE
+2635 
-2650 KKEYTLSDFDS
+2650 
-2661 EIFWEKYRS
+2661 S
-2670 NYDKYYNSE
+2670 N
-2679 DPEVRSEEMANS
+2679 
-2691 KYFDEL
+2691 
-2697 SYTNSMFNKTIGKL
+2697 
-2711 AQERGD
+2711 
-2717 YFSSDREAAAV
+2717 
-2728 VKAFFEMGVKLEVT
+2728 
-2742 HKDIS
+2742 
-2747 ENYILEYESEN
+2747 
-2758 ERVKLFDKN
+2758 
-2767 HVYIG
+2767 
-2772 SFGSQMNSSGSIYF
+2772 
-2786 GFLSKNNET
+2786 
-2795 EPDYIPVE
+2795 
-2803 GISNE
+2803 
-2808 ETDKLF
+2808 
-2814 EKAKAIFMENG
+2814 
-2825 IDVNNFEQNFID
+2825 
-2837 EMNNI
+2837 
-2842 DPDDSYYELFRDK
+2842 DSYYELFRDN

-2868 GFVKDPDGNYV
+2868 GFVKAPDGNYV

-2924 LGMAFEDLLES
+2924 LGMSFKDLFES

-2970 EAVTLLDDITAYEE
+2970 KAVTLLDDITAYEE

-2995 FKDAWDISVS
+2995 FKDAWDIPVS
-3005 SEQEVSDFGGKLQKA
+3005 SEQEVFEFGGKLQKA

-3029 DKKAYSDSLL
+3029 DKKAYADSLL

-3077 SIYNISMD
+3077 SIYNMATDIN
-3085 KNRDGTQI
+3085 KNGTQI
-3093 IFALMSSK
+3093 VFALMSSK

-3127 NHNLDISLTENISKM
+3127 EHNLDISLTENISKM